1 MSRILYISI
10 FVARI
15 FGNGVNNIASI
26 MRISEMRVGQKGC
39 IVKVKGHGSARK
51 RAVDEGFYKGMSIEV
66 LDVDDMGVS
75 VDVEGVSRYLILPE
89 ASMIEVLTMEEASA
103 EMQVTDISVGALKG
117 LAHRHRHEIEIALV
131 GQPLSGKN
139 SLFATLTQ
147 GNAAPLSH
155 ANDILM
161 GERDFQDYHLHI
173 TNLPDTYSLTSR
185 TADTWTV
192 RKHLV
197 GDAPDIVISVI
208 DATNLERSM
217 QITAQLLD
225 MNLRVIMALNKFDA
239 MQAEGAMLDYQTL
252 SRLLGTPIV
261 PTVSLNNEGLEHL
274 LHLAINIYEGAD
286 FLDDEGEV
294 NKEVMRELQEWHR
307 NIVHTEDHTEHLAD
321 FTRDHTLDTNYK
333 KHAYRHIH
341 IYHGTE
347 LEQSIETLR
356 SEVWRS
362 EYTRYRYSTRFV
374 AIGLLEGDVDIEQYV
389 REHMPNSKTIFA
401 LRDKERRRYTQLM
414 GESVP
419 KAIRTAKQSF
429 IQGALKE
436 TYIPARTTQKANPSL
451 TERIDYLVTHKVWGM
466 LIFLVSLFVL
476 FEATFV
482 LGEYPMQGIEWLV
495 EQVSV
500 LIESLLPEGPFKDMI
515 VDGIIGGVGGV
526 IVFLPN
532 ILILYFFISL
542 MEDSGYMSRAA
553 FIMDKA
559 MHKMGLHGKSFITLI
574 MGFGCNV
581 PAVMATRMIE
591 SRKSRLITMLV
602 TPLMS
607 CSARL
612 PVYIIFVAAFFP
624 HYSGVVLM
632 GLYLTGIVLAV
643 LVARL
648 LSRTVMRGDETP
660 YVMELTPYRR
670 PVWRVIFKHTWDKGY
685 EYLKKMG
692 GVILIASIVVWFL
705 GYYPRNAQYSTPAEQ
720 QEHSYIGHIGKAIEP
735 AITPLGFD
743 WKMGIG
749 LVSGVGAKELIVS
762 TLGVLYAN
770 QEVSDT
776 AESEAQVAAALKTV
790 TTPASALA
798 YMLFVLIYFPCL
810 ATLIAIKKETNSWWW
825 AIFAAVYTTAL
836 AWVVALVAYR
846 VGLLLF

>member
-1 MSRILYISI
+1 MQ
-10 FVARI
+10 A
-15 FGNGVNNIASI
+15 
-26 MRISEMRVGQKGC
+26 GQKGC

-51 RAVDEGFYKGMSIEV
+51 RAVDAGFYKGVCIEI
-66 LDVDDMGVS
+66 LDSDTTHMNI
-75 VDVEGVSRYLILPE
+75 DVEGMQRKLTLPE
-89 ASMIEVLTMEEASA
+89 ASMIEVLTTEEAA
-103 EMQVTDISVGALKG
+103 QELQVKELSTGDLKD
-117 LAHRHRHEIEIALV
+117 LAHRHRHKIEIALV

-139 SLFATLTQ
+139 SLFTTLTQ
-147 GNAAPLSH
+147 GHAAPLPN

-192 RKHLV
+192 RRHLV
-197 GDAPDIVISVI
+197 GDNPDIVISVI
-208 DATNLERSM
+208 DATDLERSM

-225 MNLRVIMALNKFDA
+225 MNLRVIVALNKFDA
-239 MQAEGAMLDYQTL
+239 MQAQGSKLDYQTL

-286 FLDDEGEV
+286 FLDDDGEV

-307 NIVHTEDHTEHLAD
+307 NIVHSDDDTEHLAD
-321 FTRDHTLDTNYK
+321 FTRDHTLDTRYK

-341 IYHGTE
+341 IYHGGE

-356 SEVWRS
+356 NEVWKS
-362 EYTRYRYSTRFV
+362 EHTRYRFSTRYV
-374 AIGLLEGDVDIEQYV
+374 AIALLEGDADIEQFV
-389 REHMPNSKTIFA
+389 RDNLPNSKAVFA
-401 LRDKERRRYTQLM
+401 LRDKERRRYSRLM

-419 KAIRTAKQSF
+419 KAIRTAKRSF

-436 TYIPARTTQKANPSL
+436 TYIPGQSSAKANANL
-451 TERIDYLVTHKVWGM
+451 TERLDRLVTHKVWGV
-466 LIFLVSLFVL
+466 LIFLTSLFIM

-495 EQVSV
+495 EKIGTGLEQ
-500 LIESLLPEGPFKDMI
+500 LLPNGPIKDMVI
-515 VDGIIGGVGGV
+515 DGIIGGVGGV

-581 PAVMATRMIE
+581 PAVLATRMIE

-624 HYSGVVLM
+624 HHSGIVLM
-632 GLYLTGIVLAV
+632 GLYLTGIILAV

-670 PVWRVIFKHTWDKGY
+670 PAWKVIFKHTWDKGY

-692 GVILIASIVVWFL
+692 GVILVASIVVWFL
-705 GYYPRNAQYSTPAEQ
+705 GYYPRSEQYATPAEQ
-720 QEHSYIGHIGKAIEP
+720 QEHSYIGRIGKAIEP
-735 AITPLGFD
+735 AIEPLGFD

-770 QEVSDT
+770 QEVDS
-776 AESEAQVAAALKTV
+776 AESEAQIAAALKTV
-790 TTPASALA
+790 TTPAAALA

-810 ATLIAIKKETNSWWW
+810 ATLIAIKKETKGWGW
-825 AIFAAVYTTAL
+825 AIFTAVYTTAL
-836 AWVVALVAYR
+836 AWIVAFAVFQIGKML
-846 VGLLLF
+846 

>member
-1 MSRILYISI
+1 MQ
-10 FVARI
+10 A
-15 FGNGVNNIASI
+15 
-26 MRISEMRVGQKGC
+26 GQKGC

-51 RAVDEGFYKGMSIEV
+51 RAVDAGFYKGVCIEI
-66 LDVDDMGVS
+66 LDSDTTHMNI
-75 VDVEGVSRYLILPE
+75 DVEGMQRKLTLPE
-89 ASMIEVLTMEEASA
+89 ASMIEVLTTEEAA
-103 EMQVTDISVGALKG
+103 HELQVKELSTGDLKD
-117 LAHRHRHEIEIALV
+117 LAHRHRHKIEIALV

-139 SLFATLTQ
+139 SLFTTLTQ
-147 GNAAPLSH
+147 GHAAPLPN

-192 RKHLV
+192 RRHLV
-197 GDAPDIVISVI
+197 GDNPDIVISVI
-208 DATNLERSM
+208 DATDLERSM

-225 MNLRVIMALNKFDA
+225 MNLRVIVALNKFDA
-239 MQAEGAMLDYQTL
+239 MQAQGSKLDYQTL

-286 FLDDEGEV
+286 FLDDDGEV

-307 NIVHTEDHTEHLAD
+307 NIVHSDDDTEHLAD
-321 FTRDHTLDTNYK
+321 FTRDHTLDTRYK

-341 IYHGTE
+341 IYHGGE

-356 SEVWRS
+356 NEVWKS
-362 EYTRYRYSTRFV
+362 EHTRYRFSTRYV
-374 AIGLLEGDVDIEQYV
+374 AIALLEGDADIEQFV
-389 REHMPNSKTIFA
+389 RDNLPNSKAVFA
-401 LRDKERRRYTQLM
+401 LRDKERRRYSRLM

-419 KAIRTAKQSF
+419 KAIRTAKRSF

-436 TYIPARTTQKANPSL
+436 TYIPAQSSTRANPNL
-451 TERIDYLVTHKVWGM
+451 TERLDRLVTHKVWGV
-466 LIFLVSLFVL
+466 LIFLTSLFIM

-495 EQVSV
+495 EKIGTGLEQ
-500 LIESLLPEGPFKDMI
+500 LMPNGPIKDMVI
-515 VDGIIGGVGGV
+515 DGIIGGVGGV

-581 PAVMATRMIE
+581 PAVLATRMIE

-624 HYSGVVLM
+624 HHSGIVLM
-632 GLYLTGIVLAV
+632 GLYLTGIILAV

-670 PVWRVIFKHTWDKGY
+670 PAWKVIFKHTWDKGY

-692 GVILIASIVVWFL
+692 GVILVASIVVWFL
-705 GYYPRNAQYSTPAEQ
+705 GYYPRSEQYATPAEQ
-720 QEHSYIGHIGKAIEP
+720 QEHSYIGRIGKAIEP
-735 AITPLGFD
+735 AIEPLGFD

-770 QEVSDT
+770 QEVDS
-776 AESEAQVAAALKTV
+776 AESEAQIAAALKTV
-790 TTPASALA
+790 TTPAAALA

-810 ATLIAIKKETNSWWW
+810 ATLIAIKKETKGWGW
-825 AIFAAVYTTAL
+825 AIFTAVYTTAL
-836 AWVVALVAYR
+836 AWIVAFAVFQIGKML
-846 VGLLLF
+846 

>member
-1 MSRILYISI
+1 
-10 FVARI
+10 
-15 FGNGVNNIASI
+15 
-26 MRISEMRVGQKGC
+26 MRISEMQAAQKGC

-51 RAVDEGFYKGMSIEV
+51 RAVDAGFYKGVCIEI
-66 LDVDDMGVS
+66 LDSDTTHMNI
-75 VDVEGVSRYLILPE
+75 DVEGMQRKLTLPE
-89 ASMIEVLTMEEASA
+89 ASMIEALTTEEAA
-103 EMQVTDISVGALKG
+103 QELQVKELSTGDLKD
-117 LAHRHRHEIEIALV
+117 LAHRHRHKIEIALV

-139 SLFATLTQ
+139 SLFTTLTQ
-147 GNAAPLSH
+147 GHATPLPK

-192 RKHLV
+192 RRHLV
-197 GDAPDIVISVI
+197 GDNPDIVISVI
-208 DATNLERSM
+208 DATDLERSM

-225 MNLRVIMALNKFDA
+225 MNLRVIVALNKFDA
-239 MQAEGAMLDYQTL
+239 MQAQGSKLDYQTL

-286 FLDDEGEV
+286 FLDDDGEV

-307 NIVHTEDHTEHLAD
+307 NIVHSDDDTEHLAD
-321 FTRDHTLDTNYK
+321 FTRDHTLDTRYK

-341 IYHGTE
+341 IYHGGE

-356 SEVWRS
+356 NEVWKS
-362 EYTRYRYSTRFV
+362 EYTRYRFSTRYV
-374 AIGLLEGDVDIEQYV
+374 AIALLEGDADIEQYV
-389 REHMPNSKTIFA
+389 RDNLPNSKAVFA
-401 LRDKERRRYTQLM
+401 LRDKERRRYSRLM

-419 KAIRTAKQSF
+419 KAIRTAKRSF

-436 TYIPARTTQKANPSL
+436 TYIPAQSSAKANANL
-451 TERIDYLVTHKVWGM
+451 TERLDRLVTHKVWGV
-466 LIFLVSLFVL
+466 LIFLTSLFIM

-495 EQVSV
+495 EKIGTGLEQ
-500 LIESLLPEGPFKDMI
+500 LLPNGPIKDMVI
-515 VDGIIGGVGGV
+515 DGIIGGVGGV

-581 PAVMATRMIE
+581 PAVLATRMIE

-624 HYSGVVLM
+624 HHSGIVLM
-632 GLYLTGIVLAV
+632 GLYLTGIILAV

-670 PVWRVIFKHTWDKGY
+670 PAWKVIFKHTWDKGY

-692 GVILIASIVVWFL
+692 GVILVASIVVWFL
-705 GYYPRNAQYSTPAEQ
+705 GYYPRSEQYATPAEQ
-720 QEHSYIGHIGKAIEP
+720 QEHSYIGRIGKAIEP
-735 AITPLGFD
+735 AIEPLGFD

-770 QEVSDT
+770 QEVDS
-776 AESEAQVAAALKTV
+776 AESEAQIAAALKTV
-790 TTPASALA
+790 TTPAAALA

-810 ATLIAIKKETNSWWW
+810 ATLIAIKKETKGWGW
-825 AIFAAVYTTAL
+825 AIFTAVYTTAL
-836 AWVVALVAYR
+836 AWIVAFAVFQIGKML
-846 VGLLLF
+846 

>member
-1 MSRILYISI
+1 
-10 FVARI
+10 
-15 FGNGVNNIASI
+15 
-26 MRISEMRVGQKGC
+26 MRISEMQAGQKGC

-51 RAVDEGFYKGMSIEV
+51 RAVDAGFYKGVCIEI
-66 LDVDDMGVS
+66 LDSDTTHMNI
-75 VDVEGVSRYLILPE
+75 DVEGMQRKLTLPE
-89 ASMIEVLTMEEASA
+89 ASMIEVLTTEEAA
-103 EMQVTDISVGALKG
+103 HELQVKELSTGELKD
-117 LAHRHRHEIEIALV
+117 LAHRHRHKIEIALV

-139 SLFATLTQ
+139 SLFTTLTQ
-147 GNAAPLSH
+147 GHAAPLPK

-192 RKHLV
+192 RRHLV
-197 GDAPDIVISVI
+197 GDNPDIVISVI
-208 DATNLERSM
+208 DATDLERSM

-225 MNLRVIMALNKFDA
+225 MNLRVIVALNKFDA
-239 MQAEGAMLDYQTL
+239 MQAQGSKLDYQTL

-286 FLDDEGEV
+286 FLDDDGEV

-307 NIVHTEDHTEHLAD
+307 NIVHSDDDTEHLAD
-321 FTRDHTLDTNYK
+321 FTRDHTLDTRYK

-341 IYHGTE
+341 IYHGGE

-356 SEVWRS
+356 NEVWKS
-362 EYTRYRYSTRFV
+362 EHTRYRFSTRYV
-374 AIGLLEGDVDIEQYV
+374 AIALLEGDADIEQFV
-389 REHMPNSKTIFA
+389 RDNLPNSKAVFA
-401 LRDKERRRYTQLM
+401 LRDKERRRYSRLM

-419 KAIRTAKQSF
+419 KAIRTAKRSF

-436 TYIPARTTQKANPSL
+436 TYIPAQSSAKANANL
-451 TERIDYLVTHKVWGM
+451 TERLDRLVTHKVWGV
-466 LIFLVSLFVL
+466 LIFLTSLFIM

-495 EQVSV
+495 EKIGTGLEQ
-500 LIESLLPEGPFKDMI
+500 LMPNGPIKDMVI
-515 VDGIIGGVGGV
+515 DGIIGGVGGV

-581 PAVMATRMIE
+581 PAVLATRMIE

-624 HYSGVVLM
+624 HHSGIVLM
-632 GLYLTGIVLAV
+632 GLYLTGIILAV

-670 PVWRVIFKHTWDKGY
+670 PAWKVIFKHTWDKGY

-692 GVILIASIVVWFL
+692 GVILVASIVVWFL
-705 GYYPRNAQYSTPAEQ
+705 GYYPRSEQYSTPAEQ
-720 QEHSYIGHIGKAIEP
+720 QEHSYIGRIGKAIEP
-735 AITPLGFD
+735 AIEPLGFD

-770 QEVSDT
+770 QEVDS
-776 AESEAQVAAALKTV
+776 AESEAQIAAALKTV
-790 TTPASALA
+790 TTPAAALA

-810 ATLIAIKKETNSWWW
+810 ATLIAIKKETKGWGW
-825 AIFAAVYTTAL
+825 AIFTAVYTTAL
-836 AWVVALVAYR
+836 AWIVAFTVFQIGKML
-846 VGLLLF
+846 

>member
-1 MSRILYISI
+1 
-10 FVARI
+10 
-15 FGNGVNNIASI
+15 
-26 MRISEMRVGQKGC
+26 MRISEMHAGQKGC

-51 RAVDEGFYKGMSIEV
+51 RAVDAGFYKGICIEILDTDTERVSI
-66 LDVDDMGVS
+66 
-75 VDVEGVSRYLILPE
+75 DVEGIQRSLTLQE
-89 ASMIEVLTMEEASA
+89 ASMVEVLTVEEAASK
-103 EMQVTDISVGALKG
+103 MQVTEVSTGALKS
-117 LAHRHRHEIEIALV
+117 LAHRYRHKIEIALV

-139 SLFATLTQ
+139 SLFTTLTEGHATPQ
-147 GNAAPLSH
+147 PN

-192 RKHLV
+192 RRHLV
-197 GDAPDIVISVI
+197 GDDPDIVISVI

-217 QITAQLLD
+217 QITTQLLD
-225 MNLRVIMALNKFDA
+225 MNLRVIVALNKFDA
-239 MQAEGAMLDYQTL
+239 MQAEGSMLDYQTL

-261 PTVSLNNEGLEHL
+261 PCVSLSNEGLEHL

-307 NIVHTEDHTEHLAD
+307 SIVHSDDHTEHLAD
-321 FTRDHTLDTNYK
+321 FTRDHTLNTRYK

-356 SEVWRS
+356 NEVWKS
-362 EYTRYRYSTRFV
+362 EGTRYRYSTRYV
-374 AIGLLEGDVDIEQYV
+374 AIGLLEGDVDIEQFV
-389 REHMPNSKTIFA
+389 REHMPNSKAIFA
-401 LRDKERRRYTQLM
+401 LRDKERRRYTRLM

-419 KAIRTAKQSF
+419 KAIRIAKRGF

-436 TYIPARTTQKANPSL
+436 TYTPPRTPEKANQSI
-451 TERIDYLVTHKVWGM
+451 TERLDRLVTDKVWGVI
-466 LIFLVSLFVL
+466 IFLISLFIM

-482 LGEYPMQGIEWLV
+482 LGEHPMQGIEWLV
-495 EQVSV
+495 EQTGMI
-500 LIESLLPEGPFKDMI
+500 IERLLPEGPIKDMV

-581 PAVMATRMIE
+581 PAVLATRMIE

-624 HYSGVVLM
+624 HHSGIVLM
-632 GLYLTGIVLAV
+632 GLYLTGILLAV

-648 LSRTVMRGDETP
+648 LSHTVMRGDETP

-670 PVWRVIFKHTWDKGY
+670 PAWRVIFKHTWDKGY

-705 GYYPRNAQYSTPAEQ
+705 GYYPRNEQYTTAAEQ
-720 QEHSYIGHIGKAIEP
+720 QEHSYIGYIGKAIEP
-735 AITPLGFD
+735 AIAPLGFD

-770 QEVSDT
+770 QEVADT
-776 AESEAQVAAALKTV
+776 AESEAQIAAALRTV
-790 TTPASALA
+790 TTAPAALA

-810 ATLIAIKKETNSWWW
+810 ATLIAIKKETKGWGW
-825 AIFAAVYTTAL
+825 AIFTAVYTTAL
-836 AWVVALVAYR
+836 AWMVAFVAYR
-846 VGLLLF
+846 VGCLI

>member
-1 MSRILYISI
+1 
-10 FVARI
+10 
-15 FGNGVNNIASI
+15 
-26 MRISEMRVGQKGC
+26 MRISEMQAGQKGC

-51 RAVDEGFYKGMSIEV
+51 RAVDAGFYKGVCIEI
-66 LDVDDMGVS
+66 LDSDTTHMNI
-75 VDVEGVSRYLILPE
+75 DVEGMQRKLTLPE
-89 ASMIEVLTMEEASA
+89 ASMIEVLTTEEAA
-103 EMQVTDISVGALKG
+103 QELQVKELSTGDLKD
-117 LAHRHRHEIEIALV
+117 LAHRHRHKIEIALV

-139 SLFATLTQ
+139 SLFTTLTQ
-147 GNAAPLSH
+147 GHATPLPN

-192 RKHLV
+192 RRHLV
-197 GDAPDIVISVI
+197 GDNPDIVISVI
-208 DATNLERSM
+208 DATDLERSM

-225 MNLRVIMALNKFDA
+225 MNLRVIVALNKFDA
-239 MQAEGAMLDYQTL
+239 MQAQGSKLDYQTL

-286 FLDDEGEV
+286 FLDDDGEV

-307 NIVHTEDHTEHLAD
+307 NIVHSDDDTEHLAD
-321 FTRDHTLDTNYK
+321 FTRDHTLDTRYK

-341 IYHGTE
+341 IYHGGE

-356 SEVWRS
+356 NEVWKS
-362 EYTRYRYSTRFV
+362 EHTRYRFSTRYV
-374 AIGLLEGDVDIEQYV
+374 AIALLEGDADIEQFV
-389 REHMPNSKTIFA
+389 RDNLPNSKAVFA
-401 LRDKERRRYTQLM
+401 LRDKERRRYSRLM

-419 KAIRTAKQSF
+419 KAIRTAKRSF

-436 TYIPARTTQKANPSL
+436 TYIPAQSSAKANANL
-451 TERIDYLVTHKVWGM
+451 TERLDRLVTHKVWGV
-466 LIFLVSLFVL
+466 LIFLTSLFIM

-495 EQVSV
+495 EKIGTGLEQ
-500 LIESLLPEGPFKDMI
+500 LLPNGPIKDMVI
-515 VDGIIGGVGGV
+515 DGIIGGVGGV

-581 PAVMATRMIE
+581 PAVLATRMIE

-624 HYSGVVLM
+624 HHSGIVLM
-632 GLYLTGIVLAV
+632 GLYLTGIILAV

-670 PVWRVIFKHTWDKGY
+670 PAWKVIFKHTWDKGY

-692 GVILIASIVVWFL
+692 GVILVASIVVWFL
-705 GYYPRNAQYSTPAEQ
+705 GYYPRSEQYATPAEQ
-720 QEHSYIGHIGKAIEP
+720 QEHSYIGRIGKAFEP
-735 AITPLGFD
+735 AIEPLGFD

-770 QEVSDT
+770 QEVDS
-776 AESEAQVAAALKTV
+776 AESEAQIAAALKTV
-790 TTPASALA
+790 TTPAAALA

-810 ATLIAIKKETNSWWW
+810 ATLIAIKKETKGWGW
-825 AIFAAVYTTAL
+825 AIFTAVYTTAL
-836 AWVVALVAYR
+836 AWIVAFAVFQIGKML
-846 VGLLLF
+846 

>member
-1 MSRILYISI
+1 
-10 FVARI
+10 
-15 FGNGVNNIASI
+15 
-26 MRISEMRVGQKGC
+26 MRISEMLAGQKGC

-51 RAVDEGFYKGMSIEV
+51 RAVDAGFYKGICIEI
-66 LDVDDMGVS
+66 LDVGTKFVS
-75 VDVEGVSRYLILPE
+75 VDVEGVQRSLTIPE
-89 ASMIEVLTMEEASA
+89 ASMIEVLTMEEAA
-103 EMQVTDISVGALKG
+103 REMQVAEVSTGALKS
-117 LAHRHRHEIEIALV
+117 LAHRHRHEIEVALV

-139 SLFATLTQ
+139 SLFTTLTQ
-147 GNAAPLSH
+147 GNALSSPN

-192 RKHLV
+192 RRHLV
-197 GDAPDIVISVI
+197 GDAPDVVISVI
-208 DATNLERSM
+208 DATDLERSM

-225 MNLRVIMALNKFDA
+225 MNLRVIVALNKFDA
-239 MQAEGAMLDYQTL
+239 MRAEGAMLDYQTL

-261 PTVSLNNEGLEHL
+261 PTVSLNNEGVEHL

-307 NIVHTEDHTEHLAD
+307 SIEHTDDHSEHLAD
-321 FTRDHTLDTNYK
+321 FTRDHTLDARYK

-341 IYHGTE
+341 IYHGIE

-356 SEVWRS
+356 NEIWKSAH
-362 EYTRYRYSTRFV
+362 TRYRYSTRYV
-374 AIGLLEGDVDIEQYV
+374 AISLLEGDSDIEQYV
-389 REHMPNSKTIFA
+389 REYMPNCKAIFA
-401 LRDKERRRYTQLM
+401 LRDKERRRYTRLM

-419 KAIRTAKQSF
+419 KAIRVAKQGF

-436 TYIPARTTQKANPSL
+436 TYTPSRTDTKTNL
-451 TERIDYLVTHKVWGM
+451 RFTERIDRLVTHKVWGVI
-466 LIFLVSLFVL
+466 IFLVSLFIM

-482 LGEYPMQGIEWLV
+482 LGEYPMQGIEWFVEKMAVLV
-495 EQVSV
+495 EQV
-500 LIESLLPEGPFKDMI
+500 LPEGPIKDMV

-581 PAVMATRMIE
+581 PAVLATRMIE

-624 HYSGVVLM
+624 HHSGIVLM
-632 GLYLTGIVLAV
+632 GLYLTGVLLAV

-705 GYYPRNAQYSTPAEQ
+705 GYYPRSEQYTTPAEQ

-735 AITPLGFD
+735 AIAPLGFD

-770 QEVSDT
+770 EEVVDT
-776 AESEAQVAAALKTV
+776 AESEAQIAAALKKV
-790 TTPASALA
+790 KTPAAALA

-810 ATLIAIKKETNSWWW
+810 ATLIAIKKETKNWGW

-836 AWVVALVAYR
+836 AWVIAFVAYR
-846 VGLLLF
+846 IGMLCL

>member
-1 MSRILYISI
+1 
-10 FVARI
+10 
-15 FGNGVNNIASI
+15 
-26 MRISEMRVGQKGC
+26 MRISEMQAGQKGC

-51 RAVDEGFYKGMSIEV
+51 RAVDAGFYKGVCIEI
-66 LDVDDMGVS
+66 LDSDTTHMNI
-75 VDVEGVSRYLILPE
+75 DVEGMQRKLTLPE
-89 ASMIEVLTMEEASA
+89 ASMIEVLTTEEAA
-103 EMQVTDISVGALKG
+103 HELQVKELSTGDLKD
-117 LAHRHRHEIEIALV
+117 LAHRHRHKIEIALV

-139 SLFATLTQ
+139 SLFTTLTQ
-147 GNAAPLSH
+147 GHAAPLPN

-192 RKHLV
+192 RRHLV
-197 GDAPDIVISVI
+197 GDNPDIVISVI
-208 DATNLERSM
+208 DATDLERSM

-225 MNLRVIMALNKFDA
+225 MNLRVIVALNKFDA
-239 MQAEGAMLDYQTL
+239 MQAQGSKLDYQTL

-286 FLDDEGEV
+286 FLDDDGEV

-307 NIVHTEDHTEHLAD
+307 NIVHSDDDTEHLAD
-321 FTRDHTLDTNYK
+321 FTRDHTLDTRYK

-341 IYHGTE
+341 IYHGGE

-356 SEVWRS
+356 NEVWKS
-362 EYTRYRYSTRFV
+362 EHTRYRFSTRYV
-374 AIGLLEGDVDIEQYV
+374 AIALLEGDADIEQFV
-389 REHMPNSKTIFA
+389 RDNLPNSKAVFA
-401 LRDKERRRYTQLM
+401 LRDKERRRYSRLM

-419 KAIRTAKQSF
+419 KAIRTAKRSF

-436 TYIPARTTQKANPSL
+436 TYIPAQSSAKANANL
-451 TERIDYLVTHKVWGM
+451 TERLDRLVTHKVWGV
-466 LIFLVSLFVL
+466 LIFLTSLFVM

-495 EQVSV
+495 EKIGTGLEQ
-500 LIESLLPEGPFKDMI
+500 LLPNGPIKDMVI
-515 VDGIIGGVGGV
+515 DGIIGGVGGV

-581 PAVMATRMIE
+581 PAVLATRMIE

-624 HYSGVVLM
+624 HHSGIVLM
-632 GLYLTGIVLAV
+632 GLYLTGIILAI

-670 PVWRVIFKHTWDKGY
+670 PAWKVIFKHTWDKGY

-692 GVILIASIVVWFL
+692 GVILVASIVVWFL
-705 GYYPRNAQYSTPAEQ
+705 GYYPRSEQYSTPAEQ
-720 QEHSYIGHIGKAIEP
+720 QEHSYIGRIGKAIEP
-735 AITPLGFD
+735 AIEPLGFD

-770 QEVSDT
+770 QEVDS
-776 AESEAQVAAALKTV
+776 AESEAQIAAALKTV
-790 TTPASALA
+790 TTPAAALA
-798 YMLFVLIYFPCL
+798 YILFVLIYFPCL
-810 ATLIAIKKETNSWWW
+810 ATLIAIKKETKGWGW
-825 AIFAAVYTTAL
+825 AIFTAVYTTAL
-836 AWVVALVAYR
+836 AWIVAFAVFQIGKML
-846 VGLLLF
+846 

>member
-1 MSRILYISI
+1 
-10 FVARI
+10 
-15 FGNGVNNIASI
+15 
-26 MRISEMRVGQKGC
+26 MRISEMHIGQKGC

-51 RAVDEGFYKGMSIEV
+51 RVVDAGFYKGICIEV
-66 LDVDDMGVS
+66 LDRNVDSMS
-75 VDVEGVSRYLILPE
+75 VDVEGVQRYLAISE
-89 ASMIEVLTMEEASA
+89 ASMVEVLTVEEAAREKQVA
-103 EMQVTDISVGALKG
+103 EVSTGALKS

-139 SLFATLTQ
+139 SLFNTLTQ
-147 GNAAPLSH
+147 GHAEPLPE
-155 ANDILM
+155 AGDILM

-192 RKHLV
+192 RRHLV
-197 GDAPDIVISVI
+197 GDAPDIVVCVI
-208 DATNLERSM
+208 DATDLERSM
-217 QITAQLLD
+217 QIATQLLD
-225 MNLRVIMALNKFDA
+225 MNLRVIVALNKFDA
-239 MQAEGAMLDYQTL
+239 MQAEGAILDYQTL
-252 SRLLGTPIV
+252 SLLLGTPIV
-261 PTVSLNNEGLEHL
+261 PTVSLNSEGLEHL

-286 FLDDEGEV
+286 FLDEDGEV
-294 NKEVMRELQEWHR
+294 NPEVMRELQEWHR
-307 NIVHTEDHTEHLAD
+307 NFVHADDHTEHLAD
-321 FTRDHTLDTNYK
+321 FTRDHTLDTSYK

-341 IYHGTE
+341 IYHGSE

-356 SEVWRS
+356 NEVWKSEV
-362 EYTRYRYSTRFV
+362 TRYRYSTRYV
-374 AIGLLEGDVDIEQYV
+374 AIGLLQGDADIEQFV
-389 REHMPNSKTIFA
+389 REHVPNSKAVFA
-401 LRDKERRRYTQLM
+401 LRDKERRRYTRLM

-419 KAIRTAKQSF
+419 KAIRTAKQGF

-436 TYIPARTTQKANPSL
+436 TYTPSQTTSKANPRF
-451 TERIDYLVTHKVWGM
+451 TEQLDRLVTHKVWGVV
-466 LIFLVSLFVL
+466 IFLISLFIM

-482 LGEYPMQGIEWLV
+482 LGEYPMQGIEWIV
-495 EQVSV
+495 EQVSM
-500 LIESLLPEGPFKDMI
+500 LLHYWLPEGPVKDMVI
-515 VDGIIGGVGGV
+515 DGIIGGVGGV

-559 MHKMGLHGKSFITLI
+559 MHRMGLHGKSFITLI

-581 PAVMATRMIE
+581 PAVLATRMIE
-591 SRKSRLITMLV
+591 SRKGRLITMLV

-624 HYSGVVLM
+624 RHSGVVLM
-632 GLYLTGIVLAV
+632 GLYLTGILLAV
-643 LVARL
+643 LVARM

-670 PVWRVIFKHTWDKGY
+670 PSWRVIFKHTWDKGY

-705 GYYPRNAQYSTPAEQ
+705 GYYPRSEQHTSPAER

-735 AITPLGFD
+735 AIAPLGFD

-770 QEVSDT
+770 QEVAD
-776 AESEAQVAAALKTV
+776 APESEAQIAAALKTV
-790 TTPASALA
+790 TTPASALS

-810 ATLIAIKKETNSWWW
+810 ATLIAIKKETKGWGW
-825 AIFAAVYTTAL
+825 AIFTAVYTTVL
-836 AWVVALVAYR
+836 AWVVAFVAYK
-846 VGLLLF
+846 VGGMFLV

>member
-1 MSRILYISI
+1 
-10 FVARI
+10 
-15 FGNGVNNIASI
+15 
-26 MRISEMRVGQKGC
+26 MRISEMQAGQKGC

-51 RAVDEGFYKGMSIEV
+51 RAVDAGFYKGVCIEI
-66 LDVDDMGVS
+66 LDSDTTHMNI
-75 VDVEGVSRYLILPE
+75 DVEGMQRKLTLPE
-89 ASMIEVLTMEEASA
+89 ASMIEVLTTEEAA
-103 EMQVTDISVGALKG
+103 HELQVKELSTGDLKD
-117 LAHRHRHEIEIALV
+117 LAHRHRHKIEIALV

-139 SLFATLTQ
+139 SLFTTLTQ
-147 GNAAPLSH
+147 GHAAPLPN

-192 RKHLV
+192 RRHLV
-197 GDAPDIVISVI
+197 GDNPDIVISVI
-208 DATNLERSM
+208 DATDLERSM

-225 MNLRVIMALNKFDA
+225 MNLRVIVALNKFDA
-239 MQAEGAMLDYQTL
+239 MQAQGSKLDYQTL

-286 FLDDEGEV
+286 FLDDDGEV

-307 NIVHTEDHTEHLAD
+307 NIVHSDDDTEHLAD
-321 FTRDHTLDTNYK
+321 FTRDHTLDTRYK

-341 IYHGTE
+341 IYHGGE

-356 SEVWRS
+356 NEVWKS
-362 EYTRYRYSTRFV
+362 EHTRYRFSTRYV
-374 AIGLLEGDVDIEQYV
+374 AIALLEGDADIEQFV
-389 REHMPNSKTIFA
+389 RDNLPNSKAVFA
-401 LRDKERRRYTQLM
+401 LRDKERRRYSRLM

-419 KAIRTAKQSF
+419 KAIRTAKRSF

-436 TYIPARTTQKANPSL
+436 TYIPAQSSAKANANL
-451 TERIDYLVTHKVWGM
+451 TERLDRLVTHKVWGV
-466 LIFLVSLFVL
+466 LIFLTSLFIM

-495 EQVSV
+495 EKIGTGLEQ
-500 LIESLLPEGPFKDMI
+500 LMPNGPIKDMVI
-515 VDGIIGGVGGV
+515 DGIIGGVGGV

-581 PAVMATRMIE
+581 PAVLATRMIE

-624 HYSGVVLM
+624 HHSGIVLM
-632 GLYLTGIVLAV
+632 GLYLTGIILAV

-670 PVWRVIFKHTWDKGY
+670 PAWKVIFKHTWDKGY

-692 GVILIASIVVWFL
+692 GVILVASIVVWFL
-705 GYYPRNAQYSTPAEQ
+705 GYYPRSEQYATPAEQ
-720 QEHSYIGHIGKAIEP
+720 QEHSYIGRIGKAIEP
-735 AITPLGFD
+735 AIEPLGFD

-770 QEVSDT
+770 QEVDS
-776 AESEAQVAAALKTV
+776 AESEAQIAAALKTV
-790 TTPASALA
+790 TTPAAALA

-810 ATLIAIKKETNSWWW
+810 ATLIAIKKETKGWGW
-825 AIFAAVYTTAL
+825 AIFTAVYTTAL
-836 AWVVALVAYR
+836 AWIVAFAVFQIGKML
-846 VGLLLF
+846 

>member
-1 MSRILYISI
+1 
-10 FVARI
+10 
-15 FGNGVNNIASI
+15 
-26 MRISEMRVGQKGC
+26 MRISEMQAGQKGC

-51 RAVDEGFYKGMSIEV
+51 RAVDAGFYKGVCIEI
-66 LDVDDMGVS
+66 LDSETTHMNI
-75 VDVEGVSRYLILPE
+75 DVEGMQRKLTLPE
-89 ASMIEVLTMEEASA
+89 ASMIEVLTTEEAA
-103 EMQVTDISVGALKG
+103 HELQVKELSTGDLKD
-117 LAHRHRHEIEIALV
+117 LAHRHRHKIEIALV

-139 SLFATLTQ
+139 SLFTTLTQ
-147 GNAAPLSH
+147 GHATPLPN

-192 RKHLV
+192 RRHLV
-197 GDAPDIVISVI
+197 GDNPDIVISVI
-208 DATNLERSM
+208 DATDLERSM

-225 MNLRVIMALNKFDA
+225 MNLRVIVALNKFDA
-239 MQAEGAMLDYQTL
+239 MQAQGSKLDYQTL

-286 FLDDEGEV
+286 FLDDDGEV

-307 NIVHTEDHTEHLAD
+307 NIVHSDDDTEHLAD
-321 FTRDHTLDTNYK
+321 FTRDHTLDTRYK

-341 IYHGTE
+341 IYHGGE

-356 SEVWRS
+356 NEVWES
-362 EYTRYRYSTRFV
+362 EYTRYRFSTRYV
-374 AIGLLEGDVDIEQYV
+374 AIALLEGDADIEQFV
-389 REHMPNSKTIFA
+389 RDNLPNSKAVFA
-401 LRDKERRRYTQLM
+401 LRDKERRRYSRLM

-419 KAIRTAKQSF
+419 KAIRTAKRSF

-436 TYIPARTTQKANPSL
+436 TYIPAQSSTRANPNL
-451 TERIDYLVTHKVWGM
+451 TERLDRLVTHKVWGV
-466 LIFLVSLFVL
+466 LIFLTSLFIM

-495 EQVSV
+495 EKIGTGLEQ
-500 LIESLLPEGPFKDMI
+500 LLPNGPIKDMVI
-515 VDGIIGGVGGV
+515 DGIIGGVGGV

-581 PAVMATRMIE
+581 PAVLATRMIE

-624 HYSGVVLM
+624 HHSGIVLM
-632 GLYLTGIVLAV
+632 GLYLTGIILAV

-670 PVWRVIFKHTWDKGY
+670 PAWKVIFKHTWDKGY

-692 GVILIASIVVWFL
+692 GVILVASIVVWFL
-705 GYYPRNAQYSTPAEQ
+705 GYYPRSEQYATPAEQ
-720 QEHSYIGHIGKAIEP
+720 QEHSYIGRIGKAIEP
-735 AITPLGFD
+735 AIEPLGFD

-770 QEVSDT
+770 QEVDS
-776 AESEAQVAAALKTV
+776 AESEAQIAAALKTV
-790 TTPASALA
+790 TTPAAALA

-810 ATLIAIKKETNSWWW
+810 ATLIAIKKETKGWGW
-825 AIFAAVYTTAL
+825 AIFTAVYTTAL
-836 AWVVALVAYR
+836 AWIVAFAVFQIGKML
-846 VGLLLF
+846 

>member
-1 MSRILYISI
+1 
-10 FVARI
+10 
-15 FGNGVNNIASI
+15 
-26 MRISEMRVGQKGC
+26 MRISEMQAGQKGC

-51 RAVDEGFYKGMSIEV
+51 RAVDAGFYKGVCIEI
-66 LDVDDMGVS
+66 LDSDTTHMNI
-75 VDVEGVSRYLILPE
+75 DVEGMQRKLTLPE
-89 ASMIEVLTMEEASA
+89 ASMIEVLTTEEAA
-103 EMQVTDISVGALKG
+103 HELQVKELSTGDLKD
-117 LAHRHRHEIEIALV
+117 LAHRHRHKIEIALV

-139 SLFATLTQ
+139 SLFTTLTQ
-147 GNAAPLSH
+147 GHAAPLPN

-192 RKHLV
+192 RRHLV
-197 GDAPDIVISVI
+197 GDNPDIVISVI
-208 DATNLERSM
+208 DATDLERSM

-225 MNLRVIMALNKFDA
+225 MNLRVIVALNKFDA
-239 MQAEGAMLDYQTL
+239 MQAQGSKLDYQTL

-286 FLDDEGEV
+286 FLDDDGEV

-307 NIVHTEDHTEHLAD
+307 NIVHSDDDTEHLAD
-321 FTRDHTLDTNYK
+321 FTRDHTLDTRYK

-341 IYHGTE
+341 IYHGGE

-356 SEVWRS
+356 NEVWES
-362 EYTRYRYSTRFV
+362 EYTRYRFSTRYV
-374 AIGLLEGDVDIEQYV
+374 AIALLEGDADIEQFV
-389 REHMPNSKTIFA
+389 RDNLPNSKAVFA
-401 LRDKERRRYTQLM
+401 LRDKERRRYSRLM

-419 KAIRTAKQSF
+419 KAIRTAKRSF

-436 TYIPARTTQKANPSL
+436 TYIPAQSSTRANPNL
-451 TERIDYLVTHKVWGM
+451 TERLDRLVTHKVWGV
-466 LIFLVSLFVL
+466 LIFLTSLFIM

-495 EQVSV
+495 EKIGTGLEQ
-500 LIESLLPEGPFKDMI
+500 LLPNGPIKDMVI
-515 VDGIIGGVGGV
+515 DGIIGGVGGV

-581 PAVMATRMIE
+581 PAVLATRMIE

-624 HYSGVVLM
+624 HHSGIVLM
-632 GLYLTGIVLAV
+632 GLYLTGIILAV

-670 PVWRVIFKHTWDKGY
+670 PAWKVIFKHTWDKGY

-692 GVILIASIVVWFL
+692 GVILVASIVVWFL
-705 GYYPRNAQYSTPAEQ
+705 GYYPRSEQYATPAEQ
-720 QEHSYIGHIGKAIEP
+720 QEHSYIGRIGKAIEP
-735 AITPLGFD
+735 AIEPLGFD

-770 QEVSDT
+770 QEVDS
-776 AESEAQVAAALKTV
+776 AESEAQIAAALKTV
-790 TTPASALA
+790 TTPAAALA
-798 YMLFVLIYFPCL
+798 YMLSVLIYFPCL
-810 ATLIAIKKETNSWWW
+810 ATLIAIKKETKGWGW
-825 AIFAAVYTTAL
+825 AIFTAVYTTAL
-836 AWVVALVAYR
+836 AWIVAFAVFQIGKML
-846 VGLLLF
+846 

>member
-1 MSRILYISI
+1 MQ
-10 FVARI
+10 A
-15 FGNGVNNIASI
+15 
-26 MRISEMRVGQKGC
+26 GQKGC

-51 RAVDEGFYKGMSIEV
+51 RAVDAGFYKGVCIEI
-66 LDVDDMGVS
+66 LDSDTTHMNI
-75 VDVEGVSRYLILPE
+75 DVEGMQRKLTLPE
-89 ASMIEVLTMEEASA
+89 ASMIEVLTTEEAA
-103 EMQVTDISVGALKG
+103 QELQVKELSTGELKD
-117 LAHRHRHEIEIALV
+117 LAHRHRHKIEIALV

-139 SLFATLTQ
+139 SLFTTLTQ
-147 GNAAPLSH
+147 GHAAPLPN

-192 RKHLV
+192 RRHLV
-197 GDAPDIVISVI
+197 GDNPDIVISVI
-208 DATNLERSM
+208 DATDLERSM

-225 MNLRVIMALNKFDA
+225 MNLRVIVALNKFDA
-239 MQAEGAMLDYQTL
+239 MQAQGSKLDYQTL

-286 FLDDEGEV
+286 FLDDDGEV

-307 NIVHTEDHTEHLAD
+307 NIVHSDDDTEHLAD
-321 FTRDHTLDTNYK
+321 FTRDHTLDTRYK

-341 IYHGTE
+341 IYHGGE

-356 SEVWRS
+356 NEVWKS
-362 EYTRYRYSTRFV
+362 EYTRYRFSTRYV
-374 AIGLLEGDVDIEQYV
+374 AIALLEGDADIEQFV
-389 REHMPNSKTIFA
+389 RDNLPNSKAVFA
-401 LRDKERRRYTQLM
+401 LRDKERRRYSRLM

-419 KAIRTAKQSF
+419 KAIRTAKRSF

-436 TYIPARTTQKANPSL
+436 TYIPAQSSTRANPNL
-451 TERIDYLVTHKVWGM
+451 TERLDRLVTHKVWGV
-466 LIFLVSLFVL
+466 LIFLTSLFIM

-495 EQVSV
+495 EKIGTGLEQ
-500 LIESLLPEGPFKDMI
+500 LLPNGPIKDMVI
-515 VDGIIGGVGGV
+515 DGIIGGVGGV

-581 PAVMATRMIE
+581 PAVLATRMIE

-624 HYSGVVLM
+624 HHSGIVLM
-632 GLYLTGIVLAV
+632 GLYLTGIILAV

-670 PVWRVIFKHTWDKGY
+670 PAWKVIFKHTWDKGY

-692 GVILIASIVVWFL
+692 GVILVASIVVWFL
-705 GYYPRNAQYSTPAEQ
+705 GYYPRSEQYSTPAEQ
-720 QEHSYIGHIGKAIEP
+720 QEHSYIGRIGKAIEP
-735 AITPLGFD
+735 AIEPLGFD

-770 QEVSDT
+770 QEVDS
-776 AESEAQVAAALKTV
+776 AESEAQIAAALKTV
-790 TTPASALA
+790 TTPAAALA

-810 ATLIAIKKETNSWWW
+810 ATLIAIKKETKGWGW
-825 AIFAAVYTTAL
+825 AIFTAVYTTAL
-836 AWVVALVAYR
+836 AWIVAFAVFQIGKML
-846 VGLLLF
+846 

>member
-1 MSRILYISI
+1 
-10 FVARI
+10 
-15 FGNGVNNIASI
+15 
-26 MRISEMRVGQKGC
+26 MRISEMQAGQKGC

-51 RAVDEGFYKGMSIEV
+51 RAVDAGFYKGVCIEI
-66 LDVDDMGVS
+66 LDSDTTHMNI
-75 VDVEGVSRYLILPE
+75 DVEGMQRKLTLPE
-89 ASMIEVLTMEEASA
+89 ASMIEVLTTEEAA
-103 EMQVTDISVGALKG
+103 HELQVKELSTGDLKD
-117 LAHRHRHEIEIALV
+117 LAHRHRHKIEIALV

-139 SLFATLTQ
+139 SLFTTLTQ
-147 GNAAPLSH
+147 GHATPLPN

-192 RKHLV
+192 RRHLV
-197 GDAPDIVISVI
+197 GDNPDIVISVI
-208 DATNLERSM
+208 DATDLERSM

-225 MNLRVIMALNKFDA
+225 MNLRVIVALNKFDA
-239 MQAEGAMLDYQTL
+239 MQAQGSKLDYQTL

-286 FLDDEGEV
+286 FLDDDGEV

-307 NIVHTEDHTEHLAD
+307 NIVHSDDDTEHLAD
-321 FTRDHTLDTNYK
+321 FTRDHTLDTRYK

-341 IYHGTE
+341 IYHGGE

-356 SEVWRS
+356 NEVWKS
-362 EYTRYRYSTRFV
+362 EYTRYRFSTRYV
-374 AIGLLEGDVDIEQYV
+374 AIALLEGDADIEQFV
-389 REHMPNSKTIFA
+389 RDNLPNSKAVFA
-401 LRDKERRRYTQLM
+401 LRDKERRRYSRLM

-419 KAIRTAKQSF
+419 KAIRTAKRSF

-436 TYIPARTTQKANPSL
+436 TYIPAQSRAKANPNL
-451 TERIDYLVTHKVWGM
+451 TERLDRLVTHKVWGV
-466 LIFLVSLFVL
+466 LIFLTSLFIM

-495 EQVSV
+495 EKIGTGLEQ
-500 LIESLLPEGPFKDMI
+500 LMPNGPIKDMVI
-515 VDGIIGGVGGV
+515 DGIIGGVGGV

-581 PAVMATRMIE
+581 PAVLATRMIE

-624 HYSGVVLM
+624 HHSGIVLM
-632 GLYLTGIVLAV
+632 GLYLTGIILAV

-670 PVWRVIFKHTWDKGY
+670 PAWKVIFKHTWDKGY

-692 GVILIASIVVWFL
+692 GVILVASIVVWFL
-705 GYYPRNAQYSTPAEQ
+705 GYYPRSEQYATPAEQ
-720 QEHSYIGHIGKAIEP
+720 QEHSYIGRIGKAIEP
-735 AITPLGFD
+735 AIEPLGFD

-770 QEVSDT
+770 QEVDS
-776 AESEAQVAAALKTV
+776 AESEAQIAAALKTV
-790 TTPASALA
+790 TTPAAALA

-810 ATLIAIKKETNSWWW
+810 ATLIAIKKETRGWGW
-825 AIFAAVYTTAL
+825 AIFTAVYTTAL
-836 AWVVALVAYR
+836 AWIVAFAVFQIGKML
-846 VGLLLF
+846 

>member
-1 MSRILYISI
+1 
-10 FVARI
+10 
-15 FGNGVNNIASI
+15 
-26 MRISEMRVGQKGC
+26 MRISEMRAGQKGC

-51 RAVDEGFYKGMSIEV
+51 RIVDAGFYKGICIEV
-66 LDVDDMGVS
+66 IEIDSQYVN
-75 VDVEGVSRYLILPE
+75 VDVEGIQRRLSLGE
-89 ASMIEVLTMEEASA
+89 SSMVEVLTTEEAA
-103 EMQVTDISVGALKG
+103 REMQVKEVSSSDLKD

-139 SLFATLTQ
+139 SLFSTLTQ
-147 GNAAPLSH
+147 GNAAPLPH
-155 ANDILM
+155 AADILM

-192 RKHLV
+192 RRHLV
-197 GDAPDIVISVI
+197 GDSPDIIVSVI
-208 DATNLERSM
+208 DAINLERSM

-225 MNLRVIMALNKFDA
+225 MNLRVIVALNKFDA

-261 PTVSLNNEGLEHL
+261 PTVALNNEGLEHL

-286 FLDDEGEV
+286 FLDDDGEV

-307 NIVHTEDHTEHLAD
+307 SIVHTDDHTEHLAD
-321 FTRDHTLDTNYK
+321 FTRDHTLDTRYK

-347 LEQSIETLR
+347 LEQSIEALR
-356 SEVWRS
+356 GEVWKS
-362 EYTRYRYSTRFV
+362 VDTRCRYSTRYV
-374 AIGLLEGDVDIEQYV
+374 AIGLLEGDANIESFV
-389 REHMPNSKTIFA
+389 RTNMPNSKAIFA
-401 LRDKERRRYTQLM
+401 LRDKERHRYSRLM

-419 KAIRTAKQSF
+419 KAIRTAKRSF

-436 TYIPARTTQKANPSL
+436 TYTPPRSEVKANLSL
-451 TERIDYLVTHKVWGM
+451 TGRIDRLVTHKVWGVA
-466 LIFLVSLFVL
+466 IFLISLFIM

-495 EQVSV
+495 EQTG
-500 LIESLLPEGPFKDMI
+500 LLVERWLPDGPIKDMV

-559 MHKMGLHGKSFITLI
+559 MHRMGLHGKSFITLI

-581 PAVMATRMIE
+581 PAVLATRMIE

-624 HYSGVVLM
+624 HHSGVVLM
-632 GLYLTGIVLAV
+632 GLYLTGILLAV

-670 PVWRVIFKHTWDKGY
+670 PAWKVIFKHTWDKGY

-705 GYYPRNAQYSTPAEQ
+705 GYYPRSEQYATPAEQ

-735 AITPLGFD
+735 AIAPLGFD

-770 QEVSDT
+770 QEVADT
-776 AESEAQVAAALKTV
+776 AESEAQIAAALKTV
-790 TTPASALA
+790 TTAPAALA

-810 ATLIAIKKETNSWWW
+810 ATLIAIKKETKGWGW
-825 AIFAAVYTTAL
+825 AIFTAVYTTVL
-836 AWVVALVAYR
+836 AWVVAFVAYR
-846 VGLLLF
+846 VGMMFL

>member
-1 MSRILYISI
+1 MQ
-10 FVARI
+10 A
-15 FGNGVNNIASI
+15 
-26 MRISEMRVGQKGC
+26 GQKGC

-51 RAVDEGFYKGMSIEV
+51 RAVDAGFYKGVCIEI
-66 LDVDDMGVS
+66 LDSDTTHMNI
-75 VDVEGVSRYLILPE
+75 DVEGMQRKLTLPE
-89 ASMIEVLTMEEASA
+89 ASMIEVLTTEEAA
-103 EMQVTDISVGALKG
+103 HELQVKELSTGDLKD
-117 LAHRHRHEIEIALV
+117 LAHRHRHKIEIALV

-139 SLFATLTQ
+139 SLFTTLTQ
-147 GNAAPLSH
+147 GHATPLPN

-192 RKHLV
+192 RRHLV
-197 GDAPDIVISVI
+197 GDNPDIVISVI
-208 DATNLERSM
+208 DATDLERSM

-225 MNLRVIMALNKFDA
+225 MNLRVIVALNKFDA
-239 MQAEGAMLDYQTL
+239 MQAQGSKLDYQTL

-286 FLDDEGEV
+286 FLDDDGEV

-307 NIVHTEDHTEHLAD
+307 NIVHSDDDTEHLAD
-321 FTRDHTLDTNYK
+321 FTRDHTLDTRYK

-341 IYHGTE
+341 IYHGGE

-356 SEVWRS
+356 NEVWKS
-362 EYTRYRYSTRFV
+362 EHTRYRFSTRYV
-374 AIGLLEGDVDIEQYV
+374 AIALLEGDADIEQFV
-389 REHMPNSKTIFA
+389 RDNLPNSKAVFA
-401 LRDKERRRYTQLM
+401 LRDKERRRYSRLM

-419 KAIRTAKQSF
+419 KAIRTAKRSF

-436 TYIPARTTQKANPSL
+436 TYIPAQSSAKANANL
-451 TERIDYLVTHKVWGM
+451 TERLDRLVTHKVWGV
-466 LIFLVSLFVL
+466 LIFLTSLFIM

-495 EQVSV
+495 EKIGTGLEQ
-500 LIESLLPEGPFKDMI
+500 LMPNGPIKDMVI
-515 VDGIIGGVGGV
+515 DGIIGGVGGV

-581 PAVMATRMIE
+581 PAVLATRMIE

-624 HYSGVVLM
+624 HHSGIVLM
-632 GLYLTGIVLAV
+632 GLYLTGIILAV

-670 PVWRVIFKHTWDKGY
+670 PAWKVIFKHTWDKGY

-692 GVILIASIVVWFL
+692 GVILVASIVVWFL
-705 GYYPRNAQYSTPAEQ
+705 GYYPRSEQYATPAEQ
-720 QEHSYIGHIGKAIEP
+720 QEHSYIGRIGKAIEP
-735 AITPLGFD
+735 TIEPLGFD

-770 QEVSDT
+770 QEVDS
-776 AESEAQVAAALKTV
+776 AESEAQIAAALKTV
-790 TTPASALA
+790 TTPAAALA

-810 ATLIAIKKETNSWWW
+810 ATLIAIKKETKGWGW
-825 AIFAAVYTTAL
+825 AIFTAVYTTAL
-836 AWVVALVAYR
+836 AWIVAFAVFQIGKML
-846 VGLLLF
+846 

>member
-1 MSRILYISI
+1 MH
-10 FVARI
+10 A
-15 FGNGVNNIASI
+15 
-26 MRISEMRVGQKGC
+26 GQKGC

-51 RAVDEGFYKGMSIEV
+51 RAVDAGFYKGICIEI
-66 LDVDDMGVS
+66 VDIDSACVN
-75 VDVEGVSRYLILPE
+75 VDVEGLQRLLTLPE
-89 ASMIEVLTMEEASA
+89 ASMIEVLTVEEAA
-103 EMQVTDISVGALKG
+103 HEMQVTEVSTGALKS

-139 SLFATLTQ
+139 SLFTTLTQ
-147 GNAAPLSH
+147 GQSAPL
-155 ANDILM
+155 AGADDILM
-161 GERDFQDYHLHI
+161 GERNFQDYHLHI
-173 TNLPDTYSLTSR
+173 SNLPDTYSLTSR

-192 RKHLV
+192 RRHLV

-208 DATNLERSM
+208 DATDLERSI
-217 QITAQLLD
+217 QITTQLLD
-225 MNLRVIMALNKFDA
+225 MNLRVIVALNKFDA
-239 MQAEGAMLDYQTL
+239 MQAEGGMLDYQTL

-307 NIVHTEDHTEHLAD
+307 SIVHTDDHTEHLAD
-321 FTRDHTLDTNYK
+321 FTRDHTLDTSYK
-333 KHAYRHIH
+333 KHSYRHIH

-356 SEVWRS
+356 NEVWKS
-362 EYTRYRYSTRFV
+362 EHTRYRYSTRYV
-374 AIGLLEGDVDIEQYV
+374 AIALLEGDIDIEQFV
-389 REHMPNSKTIFA
+389 REHMPNSKAIFA
-401 LRDKERRRYTQLM
+401 LRDKERRRYTRLM

-419 KAIRTAKQSF
+419 KAVRTAKRSF
-429 IQGALKE
+429 ILGALKE
-436 TYIPARTTQKANPSL
+436 TYTPPITQAKVNLSF
-451 TERIDYLVTHKVWGM
+451 TERLDRLVTHKVWGVV
-466 LIFLVSLFVL
+466 IFLLSLFIM

-495 EQVSV
+495 EKTGL
-500 LIESLLPEGPFKDMI
+500 LIERLLPAGPIKDMV

-559 MHKMGLHGKSFITLI
+559 MHRMGLHGKSFITLI

-581 PAVMATRMIE
+581 PAVLATRMIE

-624 HYSGVVLM
+624 HHSGVVLM
-632 GLYLTGIVLAV
+632 GLYLTGILLAV

-660 YVMELTPYRR
+660 YVMELTPYRS
-670 PVWRVIFKHTWDKGY
+670 PSWRVIFKHTWDKGY

-705 GYYPRNAQYSTPAEQ
+705 GYYPRSEHYATPAEQ

-735 AITPLGFD
+735 AIAPLGFD

-770 QEVSDT
+770 QEVTDT
-776 AESEAQVAAALKTV
+776 AESEAQIAALKTV
-790 TTPASALA
+790 TTPPAALA

-810 ATLIAIKKETNSWWW
+810 ATLIAIKKETKGWGW

-836 AWVVALVAYR
+836 AWLVAFVVYR
-846 VGLLLF
+846 VGGMIL

>member
-1 MSRILYISI
+1 
-10 FVARI
+10 
-15 FGNGVNNIASI
+15 
-26 MRISEMRVGQKGC
+26 MRISEMQAGQKGC

-51 RAVDEGFYKGMSIEV
+51 RAVDAGFYKGVCIEI
-66 LDVDDMGVS
+66 LDSDTTNMNI
-75 VDVEGVSRYLILPE
+75 DVEGMQRKLTLPE
-89 ASMIEVLTMEEASA
+89 ASMIEVLTTEEAA
-103 EMQVTDISVGALKG
+103 HELQVKELSTGDLKD
-117 LAHRHRHEIEIALV
+117 LAHRHRHKIEIALV

-139 SLFATLTQ
+139 SLFTTLTQ
-147 GNAAPLSH
+147 GHAAPLPN

-192 RKHLV
+192 RRHLV
-197 GDAPDIVISVI
+197 GDNPDIVISVI
-208 DATNLERSM
+208 DATDLERSM

-225 MNLRVIMALNKFDA
+225 MNLRVIVALNKFDA
-239 MQAEGAMLDYQTL
+239 MQAQGSKLDYQTL

-286 FLDDEGEV
+286 FLDDDGEV

-307 NIVHTEDHTEHLAD
+307 NIVHSDDDTEHLAD
-321 FTRDHTLDTNYK
+321 FTRDHTLDTRYK

-341 IYHGTE
+341 IYHGGE

-356 SEVWRS
+356 NEVWKS
-362 EYTRYRYSTRFV
+362 EHTRYRFSTRYV
-374 AIGLLEGDVDIEQYV
+374 AIALLEGDADIEQFV
-389 REHMPNSKTIFA
+389 RDNLPNSKAVFA
-401 LRDKERRRYTQLM
+401 LRDKERRRYSRLM

-419 KAIRTAKQSF
+419 KAIRTAKRSF

-436 TYIPARTTQKANPSL
+436 TYIPAQSSAKANANL
-451 TERIDYLVTHKVWGM
+451 TERLDRLVTHKVWGV
-466 LIFLVSLFVL
+466 LIFLTSLFIM

-495 EQVSV
+495 EKIGTGLEQ
-500 LIESLLPEGPFKDMI
+500 LLPNGPIKDMVI
-515 VDGIIGGVGGV
+515 DGIIGGVGGV

-581 PAVMATRMIE
+581 PAVLATRMIE

-624 HYSGVVLM
+624 HHSGIVLM
-632 GLYLTGIVLAV
+632 GLYLTGIILAV

-670 PVWRVIFKHTWDKGY
+670 PAWKVIFKHTWDKGY

-705 GYYPRNAQYSTPAEQ
+705 GYYPRSEQYSTPAEQ
-720 QEHSYIGHIGKAIEP
+720 QEHSYIGRIGKAIEP
-735 AITPLGFD
+735 AIEPLGFD

-770 QEVSDT
+770 QEVDS
-776 AESEAQVAAALKTV
+776 AESEAQIAAALKTV
-790 TTPASALA
+790 TTPAAALA
-798 YMLFVLIYFPCL
+798 YILFVLIYFPCL
-810 ATLIAIKKETNSWWW
+810 ATLIAIKKETKGWGW
-825 AIFAAVYTTAL
+825 AIFTAVYTTAL
-836 AWVVALVAYR
+836 AWIVAFAVFQIGKML
-846 VGLLLF
+846 

>member
-1 MSRILYISI
+1 
-10 FVARI
+10 
-15 FGNGVNNIASI
+15 
-26 MRISEMRVGQKGC
+26 MRISEMQAGQKGC

-51 RAVDEGFYKGMSIEV
+51 RAVDAGFYKGVCIEI
-66 LDVDDMGVS
+66 LDSDTTNMNI
-75 VDVEGVSRYLILPE
+75 DVEGMQRKLTLPE
-89 ASMIEVLTMEEASA
+89 ASMIEVLTTEEAA
-103 EMQVTDISVGALKG
+103 HELQVKELSTGELKD
-117 LAHRHRHEIEIALV
+117 LAHRHRHKIEIALV

-139 SLFATLTQ
+139 SLFTTLTQ
-147 GNAAPLSH
+147 GHAAPLPN

-192 RKHLV
+192 RRHLV
-197 GDAPDIVISVI
+197 GDNPDIVISVI
-208 DATNLERSM
+208 DATDLERSM

-225 MNLRVIMALNKFDA
+225 MNLRVIVALNKFDA
-239 MQAEGAMLDYQTL
+239 MQAQGSKLDYQTL

-286 FLDDEGEV
+286 FLDDDGEV

-307 NIVHTEDHTEHLAD
+307 NIVHSDDDTEHLAD
-321 FTRDHTLDTNYK
+321 FTRDHTLDTRYK

-341 IYHGTE
+341 IYHGGE

-356 SEVWRS
+356 NEVWKS
-362 EYTRYRYSTRFV
+362 EHTRYRFSTRYV
-374 AIGLLEGDVDIEQYV
+374 AIALLEGDADIEQFV
-389 REHMPNSKTIFA
+389 RDNLPNSKAVFA
-401 LRDKERRRYTQLM
+401 LRDKERRRYSRLM

-419 KAIRTAKQSF
+419 KAIRTAKRSF

-436 TYIPARTTQKANPSL
+436 TYIPAQSSAKANANL
-451 TERIDYLVTHKVWGM
+451 TERLDRLVTHKVWGV
-466 LIFLVSLFVL
+466 LIFLTSLFIM

-495 EQVSV
+495 EKIGTGLEQ
-500 LIESLLPEGPFKDMI
+500 LMPNGPIKDMVI
-515 VDGIIGGVGGV
+515 DGIIGGVGGV

-581 PAVMATRMIE
+581 PAVLATRMIE

-624 HYSGVVLM
+624 HHSGIVLM
-632 GLYLTGIVLAV
+632 GLYLTGIILAV

-670 PVWRVIFKHTWDKGY
+670 PAWKVIFKHTWDKGY

-692 GVILIASIVVWFL
+692 GVILVASIVVWFL
-705 GYYPRNAQYSTPAEQ
+705 GYYPRSEQYATPAEQ
-720 QEHSYIGHIGKAIEP
+720 QEHSYIGRIGKAIEP
-735 AITPLGFD
+735 AIEPLGFD

-770 QEVSDT
+770 QEVDS
-776 AESEAQVAAALKTV
+776 AESEAQIAAALKTV
-790 TTPASALA
+790 TTPAAALA

-810 ATLIAIKKETNSWWW
+810 ATLIAIKKETKGWGW
-825 AIFAAVYTTAL
+825 AIFTAVYTTAL
-836 AWVVALVAYR
+836 AWIVAFAVFQIGKML
-846 VGLLLF
+846 

>member
-1 MSRILYISI
+1 
-10 FVARI
+10 
-15 FGNGVNNIASI
+15 
-26 MRISEMRVGQKGC
+26 MRIAEMHIGQKGC

-51 RAVDEGFYKGMSIEV
+51 RAVDAGFYKGVCIEILSMGDGTFSI
-66 LDVDDMGVS
+66 
-75 VDVEGVSRYLILPE
+75 DVEGTTQTLPFAE
-89 ASMIEVLTMEEASA
+89 ASMIEVLTTEEAVYNSGKN
-103 EMQVTDISVGALKG
+103 DISVEELKE
-117 LAHRHRHEIEIALV
+117 LAHKRRHHIEIALI
-131 GQPLSGKN
+131 GQPMSGKN
-139 SLFATLTQ
+139 SLYNTA
-147 GNAAPLSH
+147 
-155 ANDILM
+155 M
-161 GERDFQDYHLHI
+161 GYSEGTSVPTGEIQYGTRHFQDYELQLS
-173 TNLPDTYSLTSR
+173 NLPDTYSLTSR
-185 TADTWTV
+185 TSDTWTV

-197 GDAPDIVISVI
+197 EDAPDIVINVV
-208 DATNLERSM
+208 DATDLERSM
-217 QITAQLLD
+217 QVTAQLLD
-225 MNLRVIMALNKFDA
+225 MNMRVIIALNKYDA
-239 MQAEGAMLDYQTL
+239 MEAAGSRLNYREL
-252 SRLLGTPIV
+252 SHLLGTPVV
-261 PTVSLNNEGLEHL
+261 PTVSLNSKGIEHL

-286 FLDDEGEV
+286 FLDDDGEV
-294 NKEVMRELQEWHR
+294 NPEVMRELQEWHR
-307 NIVHTEDHTEHLAD
+307 NIVHTDEHTEHLAD
-321 FTRDHTLDTNYK
+321 FTRDHTLNARYK

-341 IYHGTE
+341 IYHGNE

-356 SEVWRS
+356 TEVWKS
-362 EYTRYRYSTRFV
+362 ETTRYRYSTRFV
-374 AIGLLEGDVDIEQYV
+374 AIGLLEGDAEIEQFV
-389 REHMPNSKTIFA
+389 RSEIPNSNAIFA
-401 LRDKERRRYTQLM
+401 LCDKERRRYSRLM
-414 GESVP
+414 GEKVP
-419 KAIRTAKQSF
+419 EAIRTAKKSF

-436 TYIPARTTQKANPSL
+436 TYTPAISEEPANQRLTQRL
-451 TERIDYLVTHKVWGM
+451 DHIVTHKVWGVV
-466 LIFLVSLFVL
+466 IFLISLFVM

-495 EQVSV
+495 EQTGL
-500 LIESLLPEGPFKDMI
+500 LIERLLPEGPIKDMV

-581 PAVMATRMIE
+581 PAVLATRMIE

-624 HYSGVVLM
+624 HHSGIVLM
-632 GLYLTGIVLAV
+632 SLYLIGIILAV

-670 PVWRVIFKHTWDKGY
+670 PAWKVIFKHTWDKGY

-692 GVILIASIVVWFL
+692 GVILIASIAVWFL
-705 GYYPRNAQYSTPAEQ
+705 GYYPRSEQYDTPAKQ
-720 QEHSYIGHIGKAIEP
+720 QEHSYIGYIGKAIEP
-735 AITPLGFD
+735 AIAPLGFD

-770 QEVSDT
+770 QEVDNS
-776 AESEAQVAAALKTV
+776 ESEAQIAAALKSV
-790 TTPASALA
+790 STPPAALA
-798 YMLFVLIYFPCL
+798 YMIFVLIYFPCL
-810 ATLIAIKKETNSWWW
+810 ATLIAIKKETKSWGW
-825 AIFAAVYTTAL
+825 AIFTALYTTML
-836 AWVVALVAYR
+836 AWVTAFAVYQIGMLWYSI
-846 VGLLLF
+846 

>member
-1 MSRILYISI
+1 
-10 FVARI
+10 
-15 FGNGVNNIASI
+15 
-26 MRISEMRVGQKGC
+26 MRISEMQAGQKGC

-51 RAVDEGFYKGMSIEV
+51 RAVDAGFYKGVCIEI
-66 LDVDDMGVS
+66 LDSDTTHMNI
-75 VDVEGVSRYLILPE
+75 DVEGMQRKLTLPE
-89 ASMIEVLTMEEASA
+89 ASMIEVLTTEEAA
-103 EMQVTDISVGALKG
+103 QELQVKELSIGELKD
-117 LAHRHRHEIEIALV
+117 LAHRHRHKIEIALV

-139 SLFATLTQ
+139 SLFTTLTQ
-147 GNAAPLSH
+147 GHAAPLPN

-192 RKHLV
+192 RRHLV
-197 GDAPDIVISVI
+197 GDNPDIVISVI
-208 DATNLERSM
+208 DATDLERSM

-225 MNLRVIMALNKFDA
+225 MNLRVIVALNKFDA
-239 MQAEGAMLDYQTL
+239 MQAQGSKLDYQTL

-286 FLDDEGEV
+286 FLDDDGEV

-307 NIVHTEDHTEHLAD
+307 NIVHSDDDTEHLAD
-321 FTRDHTLDTNYK
+321 FTRDHTLDTRYK

-341 IYHGTE
+341 IYHGGE

-356 SEVWRS
+356 NEVWES
-362 EYTRYRYSTRFV
+362 EYTRYRFSTRYV
-374 AIGLLEGDVDIEQYV
+374 AIALLEGDADIEQFV
-389 REHMPNSKTIFA
+389 RDNLPNSKAVFA
-401 LRDKERRRYTQLM
+401 LRDKERRRYSRLM

-419 KAIRTAKQSF
+419 KAIRTAKRSF

-436 TYIPARTTQKANPSL
+436 TYIPAQSSAKANANL
-451 TERIDYLVTHKVWGM
+451 TERLDRLVTHKVWGV
-466 LIFLVSLFVL
+466 LIFLTSLFIM

-495 EQVSV
+495 EKIGTGLEQ
-500 LIESLLPEGPFKDMI
+500 LLPNGPIKDMVI
-515 VDGIIGGVGGV
+515 DGIIGGVGGV

-581 PAVMATRMIE
+581 PAVLATRMIE

-624 HYSGVVLM
+624 HHSGIVLM
-632 GLYLTGIVLAV
+632 GLYLTGIILAV

-660 YVMELTPYRR
+660 YVMELKPYRR
-670 PVWRVIFKHTWDKGY
+670 PAWKVIFKHTWDKGY
-685 EYLKKMG
+685 EYLKTMG
-692 GVILIASIVVWFL
+692 GVILVASIVVWFL
-705 GYYPRNAQYSTPAEQ
+705 GYYPRSEQYATPAEQ
-720 QEHSYIGHIGKAIEP
+720 QEHSYIGRIGKAIEP
-735 AITPLGFD
+735 AIEPLGFD

-770 QEVSDT
+770 QEVDS
-776 AESEAQVAAALKTV
+776 AESEAQIAAALKTV
-790 TTPASALA
+790 TTPAAALA

-810 ATLIAIKKETNSWWW
+810 ATLIAIKKETKGWGW
-825 AIFAAVYTTAL
+825 AIFTAVYTTAL
-836 AWVVALVAYR
+836 AWIVAFAVFQIGKML
-846 VGLLLF
+846 

>member
-1 MSRILYISI
+1 
-10 FVARI
+10 
-15 FGNGVNNIASI
+15 
-26 MRISEMRVGQKGC
+26 MRISEMYVGQRGC

-51 RAVDEGFYKGMSIEV
+51 RAVDAGFYKGVCVEV
-66 LDVDDMGVS
+66 LDVDAEYVS
-75 VDVEGVSRYLILPE
+75 VDVEGVQRQLLLPE
-89 ASMIEVLTMEEASA
+89 ASMVEVLTVEEAVN
-103 EMQVTDISVGALKG
+103 EMRVSEVSTGALKS

-139 SLFATLTQ
+139 SLFSTLTE
-147 GNAAPLSH
+147 GKATSLPEAS
-155 ANDILM
+155 DILM

-192 RKHLV
+192 RRHLV
-197 GDAPDIVISVI
+197 GDNPDIVISVI
-208 DATNLERSM
+208 DATDLERSM

-225 MNLRVIMALNKFDA
+225 MNLRVIVALNKFDA
-239 MQAEGAMLDYQTL
+239 MQAEGSMLDYQTL

-261 PTVSLNNEGLEHL
+261 PTISLNSEGLEHL

-307 NIVHTEDHTEHLAD
+307 SIVHTENHTEHLAD
-321 FTRDHTLDTNYK
+321 FTRDHTLDANYK
-333 KHAYRHIH
+333 KHSYRHIH

-347 LEQSIETLR
+347 LEQSIEALR
-356 SEVWRS
+356 NEVWQSEV
-362 EYTRYRYSTRFV
+362 TRYRYSTRFV
-374 AIGLLEGDVDIEQYV
+374 AIGLLEGDPEIEQFV
-389 REHMPNSKTIFA
+389 RENMPNSKAIFA
-401 LRDKERRRYTQLM
+401 LRDKERRRYTRLM

-419 KAIRTAKQSF
+419 KAIRTAKQGF
-429 IQGALKE
+429 ILGALKE
-436 TYIPARTTQKANPSL
+436 TYTAPQTQPKVNL
-451 TERIDYLVTHKVWGM
+451 KFTERLDRLVTHKVWGVV
-466 LIFLVSLFVL
+466 IFLVSLFIM

-495 EQVSV
+495 EQAGL
-500 LIESLLPEGPFKDMI
+500 LIERILPEGPIKDMV

-526 IVFLPN
+526 VVFLPN

-559 MHKMGLHGKSFITLI
+559 MHRMGLHGKSFITLI

-581 PAVMATRMIE
+581 PAVLATRMIE

-624 HYSGVVLM
+624 HHSGVVLM
-632 GLYLTGIVLAV
+632 GLYLTGILLAV

-660 YVMELTPYRR
+660 YVMELAPYRR
-670 PVWRVIFKHTWDKGY
+670 PAWRVIFKHTWDKGY

-705 GYYPRNAQYSTPAEQ
+705 GYYPRYEQYNTPAEQ
-720 QEHSYIGHIGKAIEP
+720 QEHSYIGYIGKAIEP
-735 AITPLGFD
+735 AIAPLGFD

-770 QEVSDT
+770 QEIADT
-776 AESEAQVAAALKTV
+776 AESEAQIASALKAV
-790 TTPASALA
+790 TTPAAALA

-810 ATLIAIKKETNSWWW
+810 ATLIAIKKESKSWGW
-825 AIFAAVYTTAL
+825 AIFTAIYTTAL
-836 AWVVALVAYR
+836 AWVVALVVYR
-846 VGLLLF
+846 VGCLIL

>member
-1 MSRILYISI
+1 
-10 FVARI
+10 
-15 FGNGVNNIASI
+15 
-26 MRISEMRVGQKGC
+26 MRISEMHAGQKGC
-39 IVKVKGHGSARK
+39 IVKVKGHGSARR
-51 RAVDEGFYKGMSIEV
+51 RAVDAGFYKGICVEI
-66 LDVDDMGVS
+66 LDVDSTCVS
-75 VDVEGVSRYLILPE
+75 VDVEGIQRLLTLSE
-89 ASMIEVLTMEEASA
+89 ASMIEVLTVEEAA
-103 EMQVTDISVGALKG
+103 HEMQVTEVSTGALKS

-139 SLFATLTQ
+139 SLFTTLTQ
-147 GNAAPLSH
+147 GQSAPL
-155 ANDILM
+155 AGAADILM

-173 TNLPDTYSLTSR
+173 SNLPDTYSLTSR

-192 RKHLV
+192 RRHLV

-208 DATNLERSM
+208 DATDLERSI
-217 QITAQLLD
+217 QITTQLLD
-225 MNLRVIMALNKFDA
+225 MNLRVIVALNKFDA
-239 MQAEGAMLDYQTL
+239 MQAEGGMLDYQTL

-307 NIVHTEDHTEHLAD
+307 SIVHTHDHTEHLAD
-321 FTRDHTLDTNYK
+321 FTRDHTLDTRYK

-356 SEVWRS
+356 NEVWKS
-362 EYTRYRYSTRFV
+362 ESTRYRYSTRYV
-374 AIGLLEGDVDIEQYV
+374 AIALLEGDIDIEQFV
-389 REHMPNSKTIFA
+389 REHMPNSKAIFA
-401 LRDKERRRYTQLM
+401 LRDKERRRYTRLM

-419 KAIRTAKQSF
+419 KAVRTAKRSF
-429 IQGALKE
+429 ILGALKE
-436 TYIPARTTQKANPSL
+436 TYTPPITQAKANPSF
-451 TERIDYLVTHKVWGM
+451 TERLDRLVTHKVWGVA
-466 LIFLVSLFVL
+466 LFLLSLFIM

-495 EQVSV
+495 EKASL
-500 LIESLLPEGPFKDMI
+500 LIEHILPEGPIKDMV

-559 MHKMGLHGKSFITLI
+559 MHRMGLHGKSFITLI

-581 PAVMATRMIE
+581 PAVLATRMIE

-624 HYSGVVLM
+624 HHSGAVLM
-632 GLYLTGIVLAV
+632 GLYLTGILLAV

-660 YVMELTPYRR
+660 YVMELTPYRS
-670 PVWRVIFKHTWDKGY
+670 PSWRVIFKHTWDKGY

-705 GYYPRNAQYSTPAEQ
+705 GYYPRSEHYATPAEQ

-735 AITPLGFD
+735 VIAPLGFD

-770 QEVSDT
+770 QEVTDT
-776 AESEAQVAAALKTV
+776 AESEAQIAAALKTV
-790 TTPASALA
+790 TTPPAALA

-810 ATLIAIKKETNSWWW
+810 ATLIAIKKETKGWGW

-836 AWVVALVAYR
+836 AWLVAFVVYR
-846 VGLLLF
+846 VGGMIF

>member
-1 MSRILYISI
+1 
-10 FVARI
+10 
-15 FGNGVNNIASI
+15 
-26 MRISEMRVGQKGC
+26 MRISEMHIGQKGC

-51 RAVDEGFYKGMSIEV
+51 RAVDAGFYKGICVEV
-66 LDVDDMGVS
+66 LDMGDGS
-75 VDVEGVSRYLILPE
+75 FSIDVEGTTRLLPFAE
-89 ASMIEVLTMEEASA
+89 ASMIEVLNTEEAAREQGVSEVTV
-103 EMQVTDISVGALKG
+103 EMLKE
-117 LAHRHRHEIEIALV
+117 LAHKHRHQIEIALV

-139 SLFATLTQ
+139 SLYHMAIGTPDRPTVLASEVQ
-147 GNAAPLSH
+147 
-155 ANDILM
+155 
-161 GERDFQDYHLHI
+161 RDTRHFQDYELHL

-185 TADTWTV
+185 TSDTWTV

-197 GDAPDIVISVI
+197 DDAPDVIINVV
-208 DATNLERSM
+208 DATDLERSM
-217 QITAQLLD
+217 QVTAQLLD
-225 MNLRVIMALNKFDA
+225 MNLRVIIALNKYDA
-239 MQAEGAMLDYQTL
+239 MQASGAQLDYQSL
-252 SRLLGTPIV
+252 SRLLGTPVV
-261 PTVSLNNEGLEHL
+261 PTVSLNDEGLDHL

-286 FLDDEGEV
+286 FLDDDGEV
-294 NKEVMRELQEWHR
+294 NPEVMRELQEWHR
-307 NIVHTEDHTEHLAD
+307 NIVHTDEHSEHLAD
-321 FTRDHTLDTNYK
+321 FTRDHTLNARYK

-341 IYHGTE
+341 IYHGNE

-356 SEVWRS
+356 TEVWKS
-362 EYTRYRYSTRFV
+362 ERTRHRYSTRFV
-374 AIGLLEGDVDIEQYV
+374 AIGLLEGDVEIEQFV
-389 REHMPNSKTIFA
+389 RAEMPNSKAIFA
-401 LRDKERRRYTQLM
+401 LRDKEWRRYSHLM
-414 GESVP
+414 GEKVSE
-419 KAIRTAKQSF
+419 AIHTAKQGF
-429 IQGALKE
+429 VQGALKE
-436 TYIPARTTQKANPSL
+436 TYTPAATGEPANRHLTQ
-451 TERIDYLVTHKVWGM
+451 RIDHIVTHKVWGVV
-466 LIFLVSLFVL
+466 IFLASLFIM

-495 EQVSV
+495 EQTG
-500 LIESLLPEGPFKDMI
+500 LFIERLLPEGPIKDMV

-581 PAVMATRMIE
+581 PAILATRMIE

-624 HYSGVVLM
+624 RHSGIMLM
-632 GLYLTGIVLAV
+632 GLYLTGIILAV

-670 PVWRVIFKHTWDKGY
+670 PAWKVIFKHTWDKGY

-705 GYYPRNAQYSTPAEQ
+705 GYYPRSEQYDTPAKQ
-720 QEHSYIGHIGKAIEP
+720 QEHSYIGYIGKAIEP
-735 AITPLGFD
+735 ALAPLGFD

-770 QEVSDT
+770 QEVDN
-776 AESEAQVAAALKTV
+776 AESEAQIAAALKTV
-790 TTPASALA
+790 TTPPAALA
-798 YMLFVLIYFPCL
+798 YMVFVLIYFPCL
-810 ATLIAIKKETNSWWW
+810 ATLIAIKKETKQWRW
-825 AIFAAVYTTAL
+825 AIFTAVYTTVL
-836 AWVVALVAYR
+836 AWVAAFAVYQIGGMIL
-846 VGLLLF
+846 

>member
-1 MSRILYISI
+1 MYI
-10 FVARI
+10 
-15 FGNGVNNIASI
+15 
-26 MRISEMRVGQKGC
+26 GQKGC

-51 RAVDEGFYKGMSIEV
+51 RTVDAGLYKGVCIEV
-66 LDVDDMGVS
+66 LDKNDTTIVIDA
-75 VDVEGVSRYLILPE
+75 EGVSREILLAE
-89 ASMIEVLTMEEASA
+89 ASMIELLTTEEAALESG
-103 EMQVTDISVGALKG
+103 EQEVTIKRLKE
-117 LAHRHRHEIEIALV
+117 LAHNHRHHIDIALV

-139 SLFATLTQ
+139 SLFNTAVSN
-147 GNAAPLSH
+147 NAKPLPTAH
-155 ANDILM
+155 DIQT
-161 GERDFQDYHLHI
+161 GELDFQNYHLHI

-185 TADTWTV
+185 TADTLTV
-192 RKHLV
+192 RNHLV
-197 GDAPDIVISVI
+197 NDAPDIIINVI
-208 DATNLERSM
+208 DATALEHSM
-217 QITAQLLD
+217 QVTTQLLD
-225 MNLRVIMALNKFDA
+225 MNTRVIIALNKYDSMLEA
-239 MQAEGAMLDYQTL
+239 GAQLDYQEL
-252 SRLLGTPIV
+252 SRLLGTPVV
-261 PTVSLNNEGLEHL
+261 PTVSLKNEGLEHL

-286 FLDDEGEV
+286 FLDNEGEV

-307 NIVHTEDHTEHLAD
+307 SIVHSDEHTEHLAD
-321 FTRDHTLDTNYK
+321 FTRDHTLSTRYK

-341 IYHGTE
+341 IYHGNE
-347 LEQSIETLR
+347 IERSIETLR
-356 SEVWRS
+356 EEIWKSEK
-362 EYTRYRYSTRFV
+362 TRCRYSTRFI
-374 AIGLLEGDVDIEQYV
+374 AISLLEGDKEIESFV
-389 REHMPNSKTIFA
+389 HTHLPNSDSIFV
-401 LRDKERRRYTQLM
+401 LRDKERMRYSRLM
-414 GESVP
+414 NESLP
-419 KAIRTAKQSF
+419 QAIITAKKSF

-436 TYIPARTTQKANPSL
+436 TYTPAPQEESTNPHFTQRL
-451 TERIDYLVTHKVWGM
+451 DDIVTHKVWGVV
-466 LIFLVSLFVL
+466 IFLVSLFIM

-495 EQVSV
+495 GKLGTFVEM
-500 LIESLLPEGPFKDMI
+500 ILPKGPIKDMV

-526 IVFLPN
+526 VVFLPN

-581 PAVMATRMIE
+581 PSVLATRMIE

-624 HYSGVVLM
+624 HHSGLVLM
-632 GLYLTGIVLAV
+632 SLYLIGILLAV

-648 LSRTVMRGDETP
+648 FSHTVMRGDETP

-670 PVWRVIFKHTWDKGY
+670 PAWRAIFKHTWDKGY

-705 GYYPRNAQYSTPAEQ
+705 GYYPRGNEYATPAEQ
-720 QEHSYIGHIGKAIEP
+720 QESSYIGHIGKAIEP
-735 AITPLGFD
+735 AIEPLGFD

-749 LVSGVGAKELIVS
+749 LVSGIGAKELIVS

-770 QEVSDT
+770 QEIDDS
-776 AESEAQVAAALKTV
+776 AESEAQIAAALRTV
-790 TTPASALA
+790 TTPPAAMS

-810 ATLIAIKKETNSWWW
+810 ATLIAIKKETKQWRW
-825 AIFAAVYTTAL
+825 AIFTALYTTVL
-836 AWVVALVAYR
+836 AWVVAFATYQI
-846 VGLLLF
+846 GMMMM

>member
-1 MSRILYISI
+1 MQ
-10 FVARI
+10 A
-15 FGNGVNNIASI
+15 
-26 MRISEMRVGQKGC
+26 GQKGC

-51 RAVDEGFYKGMSIEV
+51 RAVDAGFYKGVCIEI
-66 LDVDDMGVS
+66 LDSDTTHMNI
-75 VDVEGVSRYLILPE
+75 DVEGMQRKLTLPE
-89 ASMIEVLTMEEASA
+89 ASMIEALTTEEAA
-103 EMQVTDISVGALKG
+103 QELQVKELSTGDLKD
-117 LAHRHRHEIEIALV
+117 LAHRHRHKIEIALV

-139 SLFATLTQ
+139 SLFTTLTQ
-147 GNAAPLSH
+147 GHAAPLPK

-192 RKHLV
+192 RRHLV
-197 GDAPDIVISVI
+197 GDNPDIVISVI
-208 DATNLERSM
+208 DATDLERSM

-225 MNLRVIMALNKFDA
+225 MNLRVIVALNKFDA
-239 MQAEGAMLDYQTL
+239 MQAQGSKLDYQTL

-286 FLDDEGEV
+286 FLDDDGEV

-307 NIVHTEDHTEHLAD
+307 NIVHSDDNTEHLAD
-321 FTRDHTLDTNYK
+321 FTRDHTLDTRYK

-341 IYHGTE
+341 IYHGGE

-356 SEVWRS
+356 NEVWES
-362 EYTRYRYSTRFV
+362 EYTRYRFSTRYV
-374 AIGLLEGDVDIEQYV
+374 AIALLEGDADIEQFV
-389 REHMPNSKTIFA
+389 RDNLPNSKAVFA
-401 LRDKERRRYTQLM
+401 LRDKERRRYSRLM

-419 KAIRTAKQSF
+419 KAIRTAKRSF

-436 TYIPARTTQKANPSL
+436 TYIPAQSSAKANANL
-451 TERIDYLVTHKVWGM
+451 TERLDRLVTHKVWGV
-466 LIFLVSLFVL
+466 LIFLTSLFIM

-495 EQVSV
+495 EKIGTGLEQ
-500 LIESLLPEGPFKDMI
+500 LMPNGPIKDMVI
-515 VDGIIGGVGGV
+515 DGIIGGVGGV

-581 PAVMATRMIE
+581 PAVLATRMIE

-624 HYSGVVLM
+624 HHSGIVLM
-632 GLYLTGIVLAV
+632 GLYLTGIILAV

-670 PVWRVIFKHTWDKGY
+670 PAWKVIFKHTWDKGY

-692 GVILIASIVVWFL
+692 GVILVASIVVWFL
-705 GYYPRNAQYSTPAEQ
+705 GYYPRSEQYATPAEQ
-720 QEHSYIGHIGKAIEP
+720 QEHSYIGRIGKAIEP
-735 AITPLGFD
+735 AIEPLGFD

-770 QEVSDT
+770 QEVDS
-776 AESEAQVAAALKTV
+776 AESEAQIAAALKTV
-790 TTPASALA
+790 TTPAAALA

-810 ATLIAIKKETNSWWW
+810 ATLIAIKKETKGWGW
-825 AIFAAVYTTAL
+825 AIFTAVYTTAL
-836 AWVVALVAYR
+836 AWIVAFAVFQIGKML
-846 VGLLLF
+846 

>member
-1 MSRILYISI
+1 MQ
-10 FVARI
+10 A
-15 FGNGVNNIASI
+15 
-26 MRISEMRVGQKGC
+26 GQKGC

-51 RAVDEGFYKGMSIEV
+51 RAVDAGFYKGVCIEI
-66 LDVDDMGVS
+66 LDSDTTNMNI
-75 VDVEGVSRYLILPE
+75 DVEGMQRKLTLPE
-89 ASMIEVLTMEEASA
+89 ASMIEVLTTEEAA
-103 EMQVTDISVGALKG
+103 HELQVKELSTGDLKD
-117 LAHRHRHEIEIALV
+117 LAHRHRHKIEIALV

-139 SLFATLTQ
+139 SLFTTLTQ
-147 GNAAPLSH
+147 GHAAPLPN

-192 RKHLV
+192 RRHLV
-197 GDAPDIVISVI
+197 GDNPDIVISVI
-208 DATNLERSM
+208 DATDLERSM

-225 MNLRVIMALNKFDA
+225 MNLRVIVALNKFDA
-239 MQAEGAMLDYQTL
+239 MQAQGSKLDYQTL

-286 FLDDEGEV
+286 FLDDDGEV

-307 NIVHTEDHTEHLAD
+307 NIVHSDDDTEHLAD
-321 FTRDHTLDTNYK
+321 FTRDHTLDTRYK

-341 IYHGTE
+341 IYHGGE

-356 SEVWRS
+356 NEVWKS
-362 EYTRYRYSTRFV
+362 EHTRYRFSTRYV
-374 AIGLLEGDVDIEQYV
+374 AIALLEGDADIEQFV
-389 REHMPNSKTIFA
+389 RDNLPNSKAVFA
-401 LRDKERRRYTQLM
+401 LRDKERRRYSRLM

-419 KAIRTAKQSF
+419 KAIRTAKRSF

-436 TYIPARTTQKANPSL
+436 TYIPAQSSAKANANL
-451 TERIDYLVTHKVWGM
+451 TERLDRLVTHKVWGV
-466 LIFLVSLFVL
+466 LIFLTSLFIM

-495 EQVSV
+495 EKIGTGLEQ
-500 LIESLLPEGPFKDMI
+500 LLPNGPIKDMVI
-515 VDGIIGGVGGV
+515 DGIIGGVGGV

-581 PAVMATRMIE
+581 PAVLATRMIE

-624 HYSGVVLM
+624 HHSGIVLM
-632 GLYLTGIVLAV
+632 GLYLTGIILAV

-670 PVWRVIFKHTWDKGY
+670 PAWKVIFKHTWDKGY

-705 GYYPRNAQYSTPAEQ
+705 GYYPRSEQYSTPAEQ
-720 QEHSYIGHIGKAIEP
+720 QEHSYIGRIGKAIEP
-735 AITPLGFD
+735 AIEPLGFD

-770 QEVSDT
+770 QEVDS
-776 AESEAQVAAALKTV
+776 AESEAQIAAALKTV
-790 TTPASALA
+790 TTPAAALA
-798 YMLFVLIYFPCL
+798 YILFVLIYFPCL
-810 ATLIAIKKETNSWWW
+810 ATLIAIKKETKGWGW
-825 AIFAAVYTTAL
+825 AIFTAVYTTAL
-836 AWVVALVAYR
+836 AWIVAFAVFQIGKML
-846 VGLLLF
+846 

>member
-1 MSRILYISI
+1 MQ
-10 FVARI
+10 A
-15 FGNGVNNIASI
+15 
-26 MRISEMRVGQKGC
+26 GQKGC

-51 RAVDEGFYKGMSIEV
+51 RAVDAGFYKGVCIEI
-66 LDVDDMGVS
+66 LDSDTTNMNI
-75 VDVEGVSRYLILPE
+75 DVEGMQRKLTLPE
-89 ASMIEVLTMEEASA
+89 ASMIEVLTTEEAA
-103 EMQVTDISVGALKG
+103 HELQVKELSTGDLKD
-117 LAHRHRHEIEIALV
+117 LAHRHRHKIEIALV

-139 SLFATLTQ
+139 SLFTTLTQ
-147 GNAAPLSH
+147 GHAAPLPN

-192 RKHLV
+192 RRHLV
-197 GDAPDIVISVI
+197 GDNPDIVISVI
-208 DATNLERSM
+208 DATDLERSM

-225 MNLRVIMALNKFDA
+225 MNLRVIVALNKFDA
-239 MQAEGAMLDYQTL
+239 MQAQGSKLDYQTL

-286 FLDDEGEV
+286 FLDDDGGV

-307 NIVHTEDHTEHLAD
+307 NIVHSDDDTEHLAD
-321 FTRDHTLDTNYK
+321 FTRDHTLDTRYK

-341 IYHGTE
+341 IYHGGE

-356 SEVWRS
+356 NEVWKS
-362 EYTRYRYSTRFV
+362 EHTRYRFSTRYV
-374 AIGLLEGDVDIEQYV
+374 AIALLEGDADIEQFV
-389 REHMPNSKTIFA
+389 RDNLPNSKAVFA
-401 LRDKERRRYTQLM
+401 LRDKERRRYSRLM

-419 KAIRTAKQSF
+419 KAIRTAKRSF

-436 TYIPARTTQKANPSL
+436 TYIPAQSSAKANANL
-451 TERIDYLVTHKVWGM
+451 TERLDRLVTHKVWGV
-466 LIFLVSLFVL
+466 LIFLTSLFIM

-495 EQVSV
+495 EKIGTGLEQ
-500 LIESLLPEGPFKDMI
+500 LMPNGPIKDMVI
-515 VDGIIGGVGGV
+515 DGIIGGVGGV

-581 PAVMATRMIE
+581 PAVLATRMIE

-624 HYSGVVLM
+624 HHSGIVLM
-632 GLYLTGIVLAV
+632 GLYLTGIILAV

-670 PVWRVIFKHTWDKGY
+670 PAWKVIFKHTWDKGY

-705 GYYPRNAQYSTPAEQ
+705 GYYPRSEQYSTPAEQ
-720 QEHSYIGHIGKAIEP
+720 QEHSYIGRIGKAIEP
-735 AITPLGFD
+735 AIEPLGFD

-770 QEVSDT
+770 QEVDS
-776 AESEAQVAAALKTV
+776 AESEAQIAAALKTV
-790 TTPASALA
+790 TTPAAALA
-798 YMLFVLIYFPCL
+798 YILFVLIYFPCL
-810 ATLIAIKKETNSWWW
+810 ATLIAIKKETKGWGW
-825 AIFAAVYTTAL
+825 AIFTAVYTTAL
-836 AWVVALVAYR
+836 AWIVAFAVFQIGKML
-846 VGLLLF
+846 

>member
-1 MSRILYISI
+1 
-10 FVARI
+10 
-15 FGNGVNNIASI
+15 
-26 MRISEMRVGQKGC
+26 MRISEMYVGQRGC

-51 RAVDEGFYKGMSIEV
+51 RAVDAGFYKGVCVEI
-66 LDVDDMGVS
+66 LDVDAEYVS
-75 VDVEGVSRYLILPE
+75 VDVEGVQRQLLLPE
-89 ASMIEVLTMEEASA
+89 ASMVEVLTIEEAIN
-103 EMQVTDISVGALKG
+103 EMQVAEVSTGALKS

-139 SLFATLTQ
+139 SLFATLTE
-147 GNAAPLSH
+147 GKATSLPEAS
-155 ANDILM
+155 DIFM

-173 TNLPDTYSLTSR
+173 INLPDTYSLTSR

-192 RKHLV
+192 RRHLV
-197 GDAPDIVISVI
+197 GDNPDIVISVI
-208 DATNLERSM
+208 DATDLERSM

-225 MNLRVIMALNKFDA
+225 MNLRVIVALNKFDA
-239 MQAEGAMLDYQTL
+239 MQAEGSMLDYQTL

-261 PTVSLNNEGLEHL
+261 PTISLNSEGLEHL

-307 NIVHTEDHTEHLAD
+307 SIVHTENHTEHLAD
-321 FTRDHTLDTNYK
+321 FTRDHTLDANYK

-347 LEQSIETLR
+347 LEQSIEALR
-356 SEVWRS
+356 NEVWQSEV
-362 EYTRYRYSTRFV
+362 TRYRYSTRFV
-374 AIGLLEGDVDIEQYV
+374 AIGLLEGDPEIEQFV
-389 REHMPNSKTIFA
+389 RENMPNSKAIFA
-401 LRDKERRRYTQLM
+401 LRDKERRRYTRLM

-419 KAIRTAKQSF
+419 KAIRTAKQGF
-429 IQGALKE
+429 ILGALKE
-436 TYIPARTTQKANPSL
+436 TYTAPQTQPKVNL
-451 TERIDYLVTHKVWGM
+451 KFTERLDRLVTHKVWGVV
-466 LIFLVSLFVL
+466 IFLVSLFIM

-495 EQVSV
+495 EQAGL
-500 LIESLLPEGPFKDMI
+500 LIERILPEGPIKDMV
-515 VDGIIGGVGGV
+515 VDGVIGGVGGV

-559 MHKMGLHGKSFITLI
+559 MHRMGLHGKSFITLI

-581 PAVMATRMIE
+581 PAVLATRMIE

-624 HYSGVVLM
+624 HHSGVVLM
-632 GLYLTGIVLAV
+632 GLYLTGILLAV

-660 YVMELTPYRR
+660 YVMELAPYRR
-670 PVWRVIFKHTWDKGY
+670 PAWRVIFKHTWDKGY

-705 GYYPRNAQYSTPAEQ
+705 GYYPRSEQYNTPAEQ
-720 QEHSYIGHIGKAIEP
+720 QEYSYIGYIGKAIEP
-735 AITPLGFD
+735 AIAPLGFD

-770 QEVSDT
+770 QEVADT
-776 AESEAQVAAALKTV
+776 AESEAQIASALKTV
-790 TTPASALA
+790 TTPAAALA

-810 ATLIAIKKETNSWWW
+810 ATLIAIKKESKSWGW
-825 AIFAAVYTTAL
+825 AIFTAIYTTAL
-836 AWVVALVAYR
+836 AWVVALVVYR
-846 VGLLLF
+846 VGCLIF

>member
-1 MSRILYISI
+1 
-10 FVARI
+10 
-15 FGNGVNNIASI
+15 
-26 MRISEMRVGQKGC
+26 MRISEMQAGQKGC

-51 RAVDEGFYKGMSIEV
+51 RAVDAGFYKGVCIEI
-66 LDVDDMGVS
+66 LDSDTTHMNI
-75 VDVEGVSRYLILPE
+75 DVEGMQRKLTLPE
-89 ASMIEVLTMEEASA
+89 ASMIEVLTTEEAA
-103 EMQVTDISVGALKG
+103 HEQQVKELSTGDLKD
-117 LAHRHRHEIEIALV
+117 LAHRHRHKIEIALV

-139 SLFATLTQ
+139 SLFTTLTQ
-147 GNAAPLSH
+147 GHAAPLPN

-192 RKHLV
+192 RRHLV
-197 GDAPDIVISVI
+197 GDNPDIVISVI
-208 DATNLERSM
+208 DATDLERSM

-225 MNLRVIMALNKFDA
+225 MNLRVIVALNKFDA
-239 MQAEGAMLDYQTL
+239 MQAQGSKLDYQTL

-286 FLDDEGEV
+286 FLDDDGEV

-307 NIVHTEDHTEHLAD
+307 NIVHSDDDTEHLAD
-321 FTRDHTLDTNYK
+321 FTRDHTLDTRYK

-341 IYHGTE
+341 IYHGGE

-356 SEVWRS
+356 NEVWKS
-362 EYTRYRYSTRFV
+362 EYTRYRFSTRYV
-374 AIGLLEGDVDIEQYV
+374 AIALLEGDADIEQFV
-389 REHMPNSKTIFA
+389 RDNLPNSKAVFA
-401 LRDKERRRYTQLM
+401 LRDKERRRYSRLM

-419 KAIRTAKQSF
+419 KAIRTAKRSF

-436 TYIPARTTQKANPSL
+436 TYIPAQSSAKANANL
-451 TERIDYLVTHKVWGM
+451 TERLDRLVTHKVWGV
-466 LIFLVSLFVL
+466 LIFLTSLFIM

-495 EQVSV
+495 EKIGTGLEQ
-500 LIESLLPEGPFKDMI
+500 LLPNGPIKDMVI
-515 VDGIIGGVGGV
+515 DGIIGGVGGV

-581 PAVMATRMIE
+581 PAVLATRMIE

-624 HYSGVVLM
+624 HHSGIVLM
-632 GLYLTGIVLAV
+632 GLYLTGIILAV

-670 PVWRVIFKHTWDKGY
+670 PAWKVIFKHTWDKGY

-692 GVILIASIVVWFL
+692 GVILVASIVVWFL
-705 GYYPRNAQYSTPAEQ
+705 GYYPRSEQYATPAEQ
-720 QEHSYIGHIGKAIEP
+720 QEHSYIGRIGKAIEP
-735 AITPLGFD
+735 AIEPLGFD

-770 QEVSDT
+770 QEVDS
-776 AESEAQVAAALKTV
+776 AESEAQIAAALKTV
-790 TTPASALA
+790 TTPAAALA

-810 ATLIAIKKETNSWWW
+810 ATLIAIKKETKGWGW
-825 AIFAAVYTTAL
+825 AIFTAVYTTAL
-836 AWVVALVAYR
+836 AWIVAFAVFQIGKML
-846 VGLLLF
+846 